1 MNEMS
6 RVNLYPPNPF
16 KPSIN
21 STASRLSETEMVS
34 CCTNRHHRKR
44 QALARLV
51 TTLGDTTQHRANQSG
66 ERTDAPPLIPD
77 GVFSSNSV
85 GDNSLSDNGIG
96 NGTSLKEDAGS
107 QASTNNLQLGKAN
120 MPPEQY
126 RQAIR
131 GDLEAQEALAQAGL
145 INQGNIGQL
154 YDDIMSCRQRHQGK
168 GLVSLRICPEAEVTK
183 YWRAVASDQAFGL
196 NQRADEE
203 ETDKVNNGADNA
215 TSNSDSTDDAAH
227 DTDDIPSIDLDVVA
241 SQLHEL
247 GVISRHD
254 ELSELLTA
262 GLPNDAF
269 RLAVNEIR
277 VPDDTYDN
285 ILGRTVG
292 CIPGMPEIVKRLTPR
307 QLSYCRFY
315 KTYHEEF
322 PELNWMLL
330 WEFGER
336 GPTGKYWLEA
346 LAGGDEELYDAY
358 LQDHSDDPADPI
370 NIIEALRS
378 AGQLDDPDATSVIE
392 RVIDTP
398 DIPPESL
405 RRLGTTLA
413 QLQDKFPLITD
424 PDSYAQLLQL
434 CLKGGDQMLG
444 DDYLGHVAFY
454 NTYAIDNLLEM
465 DPDQLHNVRRH
476 LDMLTRLDLM
486 PYDRARLT
494 NLAVLAEEKES
505 SRRLFDQLCQAEELS
520 LDDGARTS
528 LVALMRSRNKWDIST
543 LEELENYDAVVS
555 ERIGYSLI
563 DDSDYMYQAVESM
576 LDPAS
581 RPFQIDSFNWE
592 ELEQE
597 GILDDDD
604 RATIKL
610 ARVMSEGWLENDEIL
625 DAIQQSGL
633 FVPVAG
639 ESGRAEVTKLDGAL
653 ARLYDKAYRYITDDW
668 NQAMF
673 DVDSYGKG
681 IEHATVEDAQG
692 NLIKVTKLVGAPFN
706 ILSHTVFSYNM
717 KGIFRELMK
726 DPGIWNRAMGTSTI
740 STSCIGDKYLNYVT
754 GRHHD
759 EVALGFSQINPG
771 ALIGMNYR
779 DGWMEHGRGV
789 FYPSMMHGQTSMTTC
804 QRFMDDCAKWR
815 NEDGYEWKH
824 TYNEVGLLRI
834 SGDPAVH
841 HGRLQPSCI
850 IVHGSDVGDIS
861 DDHKR
866 FAGSFGVPI
875 LLIDDDKY
883 KKKEAHEQGE
893 V

>member
-1 MNEMS
+1 MS

-16 KPSIN
+16 KSSIN
-21 STASRLSETEMVS
+21 STASQPSETEMVS
-34 CCTNRHHRKR
+34 CCTNRHHRKK

-51 TTLGDTTQHRANQSG
+51 TTLGEAAQRRANQSG
-66 ERTDAPPLIPD
+66 ERTDALPPIPD
-77 GVFSSNSV
+77 GVFSSNSA
-85 GDNSLSDNGIG
+85 GDNSPSDNGTG
-96 NGTSLKEDAGS
+96 NGTSLKEVADS
-107 QASTNNLQLGKAN
+107 QASTNNLRPGRAN

-154 YDDIMSCRQRHQGK
+154 YDDVMSCHQRHQGK
-168 GLVSLRICPEAEVTK
+168 GLVSLRICPEAKVTK
-183 YWRAVASDQAFGL
+183 YWRAVASDQAFDL
-196 NQRADEE
+196 NQRADKE
-203 ETDKVNNGADNA
+203 ETDKVDNGTDNA
-215 TSNSDSTDDAAH
+215 TSDSDSTDDAV
-227 DTDDIPSIDLDVVA
+227 PSIDRDVVA

-262 GLPNDAF
+262 GLPNDTF
-269 RLAVNEIR
+269 RLAVNEMR
-277 VPDDTYDN
+277 VPDDTYDSA
-285 ILGRTVG
+285 LGLTVG
-292 CIPGMPEIVKRLTPR
+292 HIPGMPEIVERLTPR

-315 KTYHEEF
+315 KTYQPNF
-322 PELNWMLL
+322 LELNCMPLQ
-330 WEFGER
+330 EFGER

-346 LAGGDEELYDAY
+346 LAGGNEELYDAY

-370 NIIEALRS
+370 NIIETLGAT
-378 AGQLDDPDATSVIE
+378 GQLDDPDTISVVE

-405 RRLGTTLA
+405 RHLGTTLA

-424 PDSYAQLLQL
+424 PDSYTQLLQL
-434 CLKGGDQMLG
+434 CLKGGDQALG

-465 DPDQLHNVRRH
+465 DPDQLRNVRRH
-476 LDMLTRLDLM
+476 LDMLTGLDLM

-505 SRRLFDQLCQAEELS
+505 SRRLFDRLCQAEELS
-520 LDDGARTS
+520 LDDDTRES
-528 LVALMRSRNKWDIST
+528 LIALMRSRNKWDIST

-555 ERIGYSLI
+555 ERIGYGLI

-604 RATIKL
+604 RATIRL
-610 ARVMSEGWLENDEIL
+610 AKVMSEGWLENDEIL

-668 NQAMF
+668 NRAMF
-673 DVDSYGKG
+673 DVDSHGEG
-681 IEHATVEDAQG
+681 IEHTTIEDAQG
-692 NLIKVTKLVGAPFN
+692 TRIKVTKLVGAPFN

-804 QRFMDDCAKWR
+804 RRFMDDCAKWR

-861 DDHKR
+861 DSHKR
-866 FAGSFGVPI
+866 FARGFEVPI

-883 KKKEAHEQGE
+883 KKKEAHEQGKA
-893 V
+893 

>member
-1 MNEMS
+1 MNSQNKHPIAPDYITPE
-6 RVNLYPPNPF
+6 
-16 KPSIN
+16 
-21 STASRLSETEMVS
+21 STGAESVGQLAD
-34 CCTNRHHRKR
+34 RHYHKK

-51 TTLGDTTQHRANQSG
+51 ATLGGVAQRRANQGG
-66 ERTDAPPLIPD
+66 EETDVQPPVPD
-77 GVFSSNSV
+77 GVLLSGNSA
-85 GDNSLSDNGIG
+85 GDNSPSDNGTG
-96 NGTSLKEDAGS
+96 NDTSLKEAADS
-107 QASTNNLQLGKAN
+107 QASTNNLQPGKAN
-120 MPPEQY
+120 IPPEQY
-126 RQAIR
+126 RQAIK

-154 YDDIMSCRQRHQGK
+154 YDDVMSCHQRHQGK
-168 GLVSLRICPEAEVTK
+168 GLVSLRICPEAKVTK

-203 ETDKVNNGADNA
+203 ETDKANNGIDNA
-215 TSNSDSTDDAAH
+215 TSDSDSTDDTVH
-227 DTDDIPSIDLDVVA
+227 DTDDISSIDLDVVA
-241 SQLHEL
+241 VQLYEL
-247 GVISRHD
+247 GVISHYD

-269 RLAVNEIR
+269 RLAVNEMR
-277 VPDDTYDN
+277 VSDDTYDST
-285 ILGRTVG
+285 LGRTAS
-292 CIPGMPEIVKRLTPR
+292 CIPGMPEIVERLTPR

-315 KTYHEEF
+315 KTYQPNF
-322 PELNWMLL
+322 LELNCMPLQ
-330 WEFGER
+330 EFGER

-346 LAGGDEELYDAY
+346 LAGGNEELYDAY
-358 LQDHSDDPADPI
+358 LRDHQDDPADPI
-370 NIIEALRS
+370 NIIEALGS
-378 AGQLDDPDATSVIE
+378 TGQLDDPDTISVIE

-398 DIPPESL
+398 DIPSESL
-405 RRLGTTLA
+405 RHLGTTLT

-434 CLKGGDQMLG
+434 CLKGGDQALG
-444 DDYLGHVAFY
+444 DDYLRHVAFY

-465 DPDQLHNVRRH
+465 DSDQLRNVRRH
-476 LDMLTRLDLM
+476 LDMLTGLDLM

-505 SRRLFDQLCQAEELS
+505 SRRLFDRLCQAEELS
-520 LDDGARTS
+520 LGDDTRES
-528 LVALMRSRNKWDIST
+528 LIALMRSRNKWDIST

-555 ERIGYSLI
+555 ERIGYGLI

-610 ARVMSEGWLENDEIL
+610 AKVMSEGWLENDEIL

-653 ARLYDKAYRYITDDW
+653 ARLYDKAYRYVTDDW

-673 DVDSYGKG
+673 DVDSYGEG
-681 IEHATVEDAQG
+681 IEHTTVEDAQG

-754 GRHHD
+754 GRHHG

-861 DDHKR
+861 DSHKR
-866 FAGSFGVPI
+866 FARGFEVPI

>member
-1 MNEMS
+1 MNSQNKHPIAPDYITPEPAGAES
-6 RVNLYPPNPF
+6 VGQL
-16 KPSIN
+16 
-21 STASRLSETEMVS
+21 AD
-34 CCTNRHHRKR
+34 RHHRKK

-51 TTLGDTTQHRANQSG
+51 TTLGGAAQRRANQSG
-66 ERTDAPPLIPD
+66 ERIDAQPPVPD
-77 GVFSSNSV
+77 GVLLGGNSA
-85 GDNSLSDNGIG
+85 GDNSPSDSGTG
-96 NGTSLKEDAGS
+96 NGTSLKEVADS

-126 RQAIR
+126 RQAIK

-154 YDDIMSCRQRHQGK
+154 YDDVMSCHQRHQGK
-168 GLVSLRICPEAEVTK
+168 GLVSLRICPEAKVTK
-183 YWRAVASDQAFGL
+183 YWRAVASDQAFDL
-196 NQRADEE
+196 NQRADKE
-203 ETDKVNNGADNA
+203 ETDKVDNGTDNA
-215 TSNSDSTDDAAH
+215 TSDSDSTDDAV
-227 DTDDIPSIDLDVVA
+227 PSIDLDVVA

-247 GVISRHD
+247 GVISRRD

-262 GLPNDAF
+262 GLPNDTF
-269 RLAVNEIR
+269 RLAVNEMR
-277 VPDDTYDN
+277 VPDDTYDSA
-285 ILGRTVG
+285 LGLTVG
-292 CIPGMPEIVKRLTPR
+292 NIPGMPEIVERLTPR

-378 AGQLDDPDATSVIE
+378 AGQLDDPDAISVIE

-405 RRLGTTLA
+405 RRLGATLT

-434 CLKGGDQMLG
+434 YLKGGDQALG

-465 DPDQLHNVRRH
+465 NPDQLRIVRRH
-476 LDMLTRLDLM
+476 LDMLTGLDLM

-494 NLAVLAEEKES
+494 NLAVLTEGKES

-520 LDDGARTS
+520 LGDDTRES
-528 LVALMRSRNKWDIST
+528 LIALMRSRNKWDIST

-555 ERIGYSLI
+555 ERIGYGLI

-604 RATIKL
+604 RATIRL
-610 ARVMSEGWLENDEIL
+610 AKVMSEGWLENDEIL

-653 ARLYDKAYRYITDDW
+653 ARLYDKAYRYVTDDW
-668 NQAMF
+668 NRAMF
-673 DVDSYGKG
+673 DVDSHGEG
-681 IEHATVEDAQG
+681 IEHTTVEDAQG
-692 NLIKVTKLVGAPFN
+692 NPIEVTKLVGAPFN

-861 DDHKR
+861 DSHKR
-866 FAGSFGVPI
+866 FARGFEVPI

-883 KKKEAHEQGE
+883 KKKEVHEQGE

>member
-1 MNEMS
+1 MNNRNKHPIAPDYITPE
-6 RVNLYPPNPF
+6 
-16 KPSIN
+16 
-21 STASRLSETEMVS
+21 STGAESVGQLAD
-34 CCTNRHHRKR
+34 RHYCKK

-51 TTLGDTTQHRANQSG
+51 TTLGEAAQHRANQSG
-66 ERTDAPPLIPD
+66 ERTDVQPPTSDD
-77 GVFSSNSV
+77 GSLSGNDA
-85 GDNSLSDNGIG
+85 GDNLPSDNGTG
-96 NGTSLKEDAGS
+96 NGISLKEVVDS
-107 QASTNNLQLGKAN
+107 QALTNNLRPGRAN
-120 MPPEQY
+120 MSPEQY

-154 YDDIMSCRQRHQGK
+154 YDDVMSCYQQHQGK

-196 NQRADEE
+196 SQRADEKE
-203 ETDKVNNGADNA
+203 VDKATDDVDNA
-215 TSNSDSTDDAAH
+215 TGDPGSVDNTAH
-227 DTDDIPSIDLDVVA
+227 DTDDIPSIDLNVVA
-241 SQLHEL
+241 GQLHEL
-247 GVISRHD
+247 GVTSHHD
-254 ELSELLTA
+254 ELSKLLTA
-262 GLPNDAF
+262 GLPNDTF
-269 RLAVNEIR
+269 RLAASQMHVSESYRSILSSIVVN
-277 VPDDTYDN
+277 
-285 ILGRTVG
+285 
-292 CIPGMPEIVKRLTPR
+292 IPGMPEIVERLTPR

-315 KTYHEEF
+315 KTYQPNF
-322 PELNWMLL
+322 LELNCMPLQ
-330 WEFGER
+330 EFGER

-346 LAGGDEELYDAY
+346 LAGGNEELYDAY

-370 NIIEALRS
+370 NIIETLGAT
-378 AGQLDDPDATSVIE
+378 GQLDDPDTISVVE

-405 RRLGTTLA
+405 RHLGTTLA

-434 CLKGGDQMLG
+434 CLKGGDQALG

-465 DPDQLHNVRRH
+465 DPDQLRNVRRH
-476 LDMLTRLDLM
+476 LDMLTGLDLM

-505 SRRLFDQLCQAEELS
+505 SRRLFDRLCQAEELS
-520 LDDGARTS
+520 LDDDTRES
-528 LVALMRSRNKWDIST
+528 LIALMRSRNKWDIST

-555 ERIGYSLI
+555 ERIGYGLI

-604 RATIKL
+604 RATIRL
-610 ARVMSEGWLENDEIL
+610 AKVMSEGWLENDEIL

-653 ARLYDKAYRYITDDW
+653 ARLYDKAYRYVTDDW
-668 NQAMF
+668 NRAMF
-673 DVDSYGKG
+673 DIDSHGEG
-681 IEHATVEDAQG
+681 IEHTTVEDAQG
-692 NLIKVTKLVGAPFN
+692 NPIKATKLVGAPFN

-726 DPGIWNRAMGTSTI
+726 DPSVWNRAMGTSTI

-861 DDHKR
+861 DSHKR
-866 FAGSFGVPI
+866 FARGFEVPI

>member
-1 MNEMS
+1 MS
-6 RVNLYPPNPF
+6 VVNLRPVET
-16 KPSIN
+16 IN
-21 STASRLSETEMVS
+21 TVRSVDRRSGE
-34 CCTNRHHRKR
+34 HRRKK

-51 TTLGDTTQHRANQSG
+51 TILDGAAQRRANQSG
-66 ERTDAPPLIPD
+66 ERTGAPPLIPD
-77 GVFSSNSV
+77 GVFSSNST
-85 GDNSLSDNGIG
+85 GDNSPSDDGTG
-96 NGTSLKEDAGS
+96 NGTSLKEVADS
-107 QASTNNLQLGKAN
+107 QASTNNLQPGKAN

-126 RQAIR
+126 QQAIK
-131 GDLEAQEALAQAGL
+131 GDLETQEALAQAGL

-154 YDDIMSCRQRHQGK
+154 YDDVMSCHQQHQGK
-168 GLVSLRICPEAEVTK
+168 GLVSLRICPEAKVTK

-203 ETDKVNNGADNA
+203 ETDKVNNGTDNA
-215 TSNSDSTDDAAH
+215 TSDSDSTDDTAH

-241 SQLHEL
+241 VQLYEL
-247 GVISRHD
+247 GVISHYD

-269 RLAVNEIR
+269 RLAVNEMR
-277 VPDDTYDN
+277 VSDDTYDST
-285 ILGRTVG
+285 LGRTAS
-292 CIPGMPEIVKRLTPR
+292 CIPGMPEIVERLTPR

-322 PELNWMLL
+322 PEINWMRFC
-330 WEFGER
+330 EFGER
-336 GPTGKYWLEA
+336 GPTGKYWFRA
-346 LAGGDEELYDAY
+346 LAGDEELYDAY
-358 LQDHSDDPADPI
+358 LRDHSDDPADPI
-370 NIIEALRS
+370 NIIEALWLT
-378 AGQLDDPDATSVIE
+378 GQLDDPDAISVVE

-434 CLKGGDQMLG
+434 CLKGGDQVLG
-444 DDYLGHVAFY
+444 DDYLGYVAFY

-465 DPDQLHNVRRH
+465 NPDQLRIVRRH
-476 LDMLTRLDLM
+476 LDMLTGLNLM

-494 NLAVLAEEKES
+494 NLAVLTEGKES
-505 SRRLFDQLCQAEELS
+505 GRRLFDQLCQAEELS
-520 LDDGARTS
+520 LDDDIRTS

-555 ERIGYSLI
+555 ERIGYGLI

-581 RPFQIDSFNWE
+581 RPFQVDSFNWE

-610 ARVMSEGWLENDEIL
+610 AKVMSEGWLENDEIL

-673 DVDSYGKG
+673 DVDSYGEG
-681 IEHATVEDAQG
+681 IEHTTTEDAQG

-706 ILSHTVFSYNM
+706 ILSHTIFSYNM

-726 DPGIWNRAMGTSTI
+726 DPSVWNRAMGTSTI

-861 DDHKR
+861 DSHKR
-866 FAGSFGVPI
+866 FARGFKVPI

-893 V
+893 A

>member
-1 MNEMS
+1 MNNRNKHPIAPDYVTPE
-6 RVNLYPPNPF
+6 
-16 KPSIN
+16 
-21 STASRLSETEMVS
+21 STGAESVGQLAD
-34 CCTNRHHRKR
+34 RHYHKK
-44 QALARLV
+44 QALAHLV
-51 TTLGDTTQHRANQSG
+51 TTLGEAAQHRANQSG
-66 ERTDAPPLIPD
+66 ERTDVQPPTSDD
-77 GVFSSNSV
+77 GSLSGNDA
-85 GDNSLSDNGIG
+85 GDNLPSDNGTG
-96 NGTSLKEDAGS
+96 NGISLKEVVDS
-107 QASTNNLQLGKAN
+107 QALTNNLRPGRAN
-120 MPPEQY
+120 MSPEQY

-154 YDDIMSCRQRHQGK
+154 YDDVMSYCQRHQGK
-168 GLVSLRICPEAEVTK
+168 GLVSLRICPEAKVTK
-183 YWRAVASDQAFGL
+183 YWRAVASDQVFDL
-196 NQRADEE
+196 DQRADEE

-269 RLAVNEIR
+269 RLAVNEMR
-277 VPDDTYDN
+277 VSDDTYDST
-285 ILGRTVG
+285 LGRTAS
-292 CIPGMPEIVKRLTPR
+292 CIPGMPEIVERLTPR

-322 PELNWMLL
+322 PEINWMRFC
-330 WEFGER
+330 EFGER
-336 GPTGKYWLEA
+336 GPTGKYWFRA
-346 LAGGDEELYDAY
+346 LAGDEELYDAY
-358 LQDHSDDPADPI
+358 LRDHSDDPADPI
-370 NIIEALRS
+370 NIIEALWLT
-378 AGQLDDPDATSVIE
+378 GQLDDPNAISVIE

-398 DIPPESL
+398 DIPLERL
-405 RRLGTTLA
+405 RHLGATLT

-434 CLKGGDQMLG
+434 CLKGGDQALG

-465 DPDQLHNVRRH
+465 DSDQLRNVRRH
-476 LDMLTRLDLM
+476 LDMLTGLDLM

-494 NLAVLAEEKES
+494 NLAVLTDGKES
-505 SRRLFDQLCQAEELS
+505 SRRLFDQLCQTEELS
-520 LDDGARTS
+520 LDDDTRAS

-555 ERIGYSLI
+555 ERIGYGLI

-592 ELEQE
+592 ELERE

-604 RATIKL
+604 RATIRL
-610 ARVMSEGWLENDEIL
+610 AKVMSEGWLENDEIL

-673 DVDSYGKG
+673 DVDSHGEG
-681 IEHATVEDAQG
+681 IEHTTVEDAQG

-706 ILSHTVFSYNM
+706 ILSHTIFSYNM

-861 DDHKR
+861 DSHKR
-866 FAGSFGVPI
+866 FARGFEVPI

-883 KKKEAHEQGE
+883 KKKEVHEQGE

>member
-1 MNEMS
+1 MNNRNKHPIAPDYITPE
-6 RVNLYPPNPF
+6 
-16 KPSIN
+16 
-21 STASRLSETEMVS
+21 STVAESVGQLAD
-34 CCTNRHHRKR
+34 RHYCKK

-51 TTLGDTTQHRANQSG
+51 TTLGEAAQHRANQSG
-66 ERTDAPPLIPD
+66 ERTDVQPPTSDD
-77 GVFSSNSV
+77 GSLSGNDA
-85 GDNSLSDNGIG
+85 GDNLPSDNGTG
-96 NGTSLKEDAGS
+96 NGISLKEVVDS
-107 QASTNNLQLGKAN
+107 QALTNNLRPGRAN
-120 MPPEQY
+120 MSPEQY

-154 YDDIMSCRQRHQGK
+154 YDDVMSCYQQHQGK

-196 NQRADEE
+196 SQRADEKE
-203 ETDKVNNGADNA
+203 VDKATDDVDNA
-215 TSNSDSTDDAAH
+215 TGDPGSVDNTAH
-227 DTDDIPSIDLDVVA
+227 DTDDIPSIDLNVVA
-241 SQLHEL
+241 GQLHEL
-247 GVISRHD
+247 GVTSHHD
-254 ELSELLTA
+254 ELSKLLTA
-262 GLPNDAF
+262 GLPNDTF
-269 RLAVNEIR
+269 RLAASQMHVSESYRSILSSIVVN
-277 VPDDTYDN
+277 
-285 ILGRTVG
+285 
-292 CIPGMPEIVKRLTPR
+292 IPGMPEIVERLTPR

-315 KTYHEEF
+315 KTYQPNF
-322 PELNWMLL
+322 LELNCMPLQ
-330 WEFGER
+330 EFGER

-358 LQDHSDDPADPI
+358 LRDHSDDPADPI

-378 AGQLDDPDATSVIE
+378 AGQLDDPDAISVIE

-434 CLKGGDQMLG
+434 CLKGGDQALG

-465 DPDQLHNVRRH
+465 DPDQLRSVRRH
-476 LDMLTRLDLM
+476 LDMLTGFDLM

-505 SRRLFDQLCQAEELS
+505 SRRLFDQLCQVEELS
-520 LDDGARTS
+520 LDDDTRES
-528 LVALMRSRNKWDIST
+528 LIALMRSRNKWDIST

-555 ERIGYSLI
+555 ERIGYGLI

-604 RATIKL
+604 RATIRL
-610 ARVMSEGWLENDEIL
+610 AKVMSEGWLENDEIL

-668 NQAMF
+668 NRAMF
-673 DVDSYGKG
+673 DVDGHGEG
-681 IEHATVEDAQG
+681 IEHTTVEDAQG
-692 NLIKVTKLVGAPFN
+692 ARIKVTKLVGAPFN

-726 DPGIWNRAMGTSTI
+726 DPDIWNRAMGTSTI

-804 QRFMDDCAKWR
+804 RRFMDDCAKWR

-850 IVHGSDVGDIS
+850 IVHGSDVRDIS
-861 DDHKR
+861 DSHKR
-866 FAGSFGVPI
+866 FARGFKVPI

-883 KKKEAHEQGE
+883 KKKEAHEQGKA
-893 V
+893 

>member
-1 MNEMS
+1 MNSQNKHPIAPDYITPE
-6 RVNLYPPNPF
+6 
-16 KPSIN
+16 
-21 STASRLSETEMVS
+21 STGAESVGQLAD
-34 CCTNRHHRKR
+34 RHYHKK

-51 TTLGDTTQHRANQSG
+51 TTLGEAAQHRANQSG
-66 ERTDAPPLIPD
+66 ERIDVQPLIPD
-77 GVFSSNSV
+77 GVFSSNST
-85 GDNSLSDNGIG
+85 GDNSPSDDGTG
-96 NGTSLKEDAGS
+96 NGTSLKEVADS
-107 QASTNNLQLGKAN
+107 QASTNNLQPGKAN

-126 RQAIR
+126 RQAIK

-154 YDDIMSCRQRHQGK
+154 YDDVMSCYQRHQGK

-183 YWRAVASDQAFGL
+183 YWRVVASDQAFGL

-203 ETDKVNNGADNA
+203 ETDKVNNGTDNA
-215 TSNSDSTDDAAH
+215 TSDSDSTDDTAH

-241 SQLHEL
+241 VQLYEL
-247 GVISRHD
+247 GVISHYD

-269 RLAVNEIR
+269 RLAVNEMR
-277 VPDDTYDN
+277 VSDDTYDST
-285 ILGRTVG
+285 LGRTAS
-292 CIPGMPEIVKRLTPR
+292 CIPGMPEIVERLTPR

-322 PELNWMLL
+322 PEINWMRFC
-330 WEFGER
+330 EFGER
-336 GPTGKYWLEA
+336 GPTGKYWFRA
-346 LAGGDEELYDAY
+346 LAGDEELYDAY
-358 LQDHSDDPADPI
+358 LRDHSDDPADPI
-370 NIIEALRS
+370 NIIEALWLT
-378 AGQLDDPDATSVIE
+378 GQLDDPDAISVVE

-434 CLKGGDQMLG
+434 CLKGGDQVLG
-444 DDYLGHVAFY
+444 DDYLRHVAFY

-465 DPDQLHNVRRH
+465 DPDQLRNVRRH
-476 LDMLTRLDLM
+476 LDMLTGLDLM

-494 NLAVLAEEKES
+494 NLVVLAEEKES
-505 SRRLFDQLCQAEELS
+505 SRRLFDQLCQVEELS
-520 LDDGARTS
+520 LDDDTRTS
-528 LVALMRSRNKWDIST
+528 LVALMRSRNKWNIST

-555 ERIGYSLI
+555 ERIGYGLI

-581 RPFQIDSFNWE
+581 RPFQVDSFNWE

-610 ARVMSEGWLENDEIL
+610 AKVMSEGWLENDEIL

-673 DVDSYGKG
+673 DVDSYGEG
-681 IEHATVEDAQG
+681 IEHTTVEDAQG

-754 GRHHD
+754 DRHHG

-861 DDHKR
+861 DSHKR
-866 FAGSFGVPI
+866 FARGFEVPI

-883 KKKEAHEQGE
+883 KKKEAHEQGKA
-893 V
+893 

>member
-1 MNEMS
+1 MDSQNKHPIAPDYITPE
-6 RVNLYPPNPF
+6 
-16 KPSIN
+16 
-21 STASRLSETEMVS
+21 STGAESVGQLID
-34 CCTNRHHRKR
+34 RHHRKK

-51 TTLGDTTQHRANQSG
+51 TTLGEAARHRANQSG
-66 ERTDAPPLIPD
+66 ERTDAPPPAPD
-77 GVFSSNSV
+77 GVFSSNST
-85 GDNSLSDNGIG
+85 GDNSPSDNGIG
-96 NGTSLKEDAGS
+96 NGISLEEVADS
-107 QASTNNLQLGKAN
+107 QASTNNLQPGKAN

-126 RQAIR
+126 RQAIK
-131 GDLEAQEALAQAGL
+131 GDLKVQEALAQAGL

-154 YDDIMSCRQRHQGK
+154 YDDVMSCYQRRQGK
-168 GLVSLRICPEAEVTK
+168 GLVSLRICPEAKVTK

-203 ETDKVNNGADNA
+203 ETDKVNNGTDNA
-215 TSNSDSTDDAAH
+215 TSDSDSTDDTIH
-227 DTDDIPSIDLDVVA
+227 DTDDVPSIDLDAVA

-262 GLPNDAF
+262 GLPNDTF
-269 RLAVNEIR
+269 RLAVNEMR
-277 VPDDTYDN
+277 VPDDTYDSA
-285 ILGRTVG
+285 LGRTVY

-330 WEFGER
+330 WEFSER

-358 LQDHSDDPADPI
+358 LRDHSDDPADPI

-378 AGQLDDPDATSVIE
+378 TGQLDDPDTISVVE
-392 RVIDTP
+392 RVIDAP

-405 RRLGTTLA
+405 RHLGTTLA
-413 QLQDKFPLITD
+413 QLRDKFPLITD

-434 CLKGGDQMLG
+434 CLKGGDQALG

-465 DPDQLHNVRRH
+465 DSDQLRIVRRH
-476 LDMLTRLDLM
+476 LDMLTGLDLM

-494 NLAVLAEEKES
+494 NLAVLTEGKES

-520 LDDGARTS
+520 LDDDTRAS

-555 ERIGYSLI
+555 ERIGYGLI

-673 DVDSYGKG
+673 DVDSHGEG
-681 IEHATVEDAQG
+681 IEHTITEDAQG
-692 NLIKVTKLVGAPFN
+692 NPIKVTKLVGAPFN
-706 ILSHTVFSYNM
+706 ILSHTIFSYNM

-726 DPGIWNRAMGTSTI
+726 DPSVWNRAMGTSTI

-754 GRHHD
+754 GRHHG

-861 DDHKR
+861 DSHKR
-866 FAGSFGVPI
+866 FARGFEVPI

-883 KKKEAHEQGE
+883 KKKEVHEQGE

>member
-1 MNEMS
+1 MS

-16 KPSIN
+16 KSSIN
-21 STASRLSETEMVS
+21 STASQPSETEMVS
-34 CCTNRHHRKR
+34 CCTNRHHRKK

-51 TTLGDTTQHRANQSG
+51 TILDGAAQRRANQSG
-66 ERTDAPPLIPD
+66 EKTDVQPPVPD
-77 GVFSSNSV
+77 GVLLSGNSA
-85 GDNSLSDNGIG
+85 GDDSPSDNGIG
-96 NGTSLKEDAGS
+96 NGISLEEVADS
-107 QASTNNLQLGKAN
+107 QASTNNLQPGEAN

-126 RQAIR
+126 QQAIK
-131 GDLEAQEALAQAGL
+131 GDLEVQEALAQAGL

-154 YDDIMSCRQRHQGK
+154 HDDVMSCYQRHQGK
-168 GLVSLRICPEAEVTK
+168 GSVSLRICPEAEVTK

-196 NQRADEE
+196 DQRADEE
-203 ETDKVNNGADNA
+203 EADKVNNGADNA
-215 TSNSDSTDDAAH
+215 TGDYDSVDNTAH
-227 DTDDIPSIDLDVVA
+227 DTDDISSINLDVVA

-269 RLAVNEIR
+269 RLAVNEMR
-277 VPDDTYDN
+277 VPDDTYDSA
-285 ILGRTVG
+285 LGRTVY
-292 CIPGMPEIVKRLTPR
+292 CIPGMPEIVERLTPR

-315 KTYHEEF
+315 KTYREEF

-358 LQDHSDDPADPI
+358 LRDHSDDPADPI

-378 AGQLDDPDATSVIE
+378 AGQLDDPDTISVVE

-405 RRLGTTLA
+405 RRLGATLT
-413 QLQDKFPLITD
+413 QLRDKFPLITD

-434 CLKGGDQMLG
+434 CLKGGDQALG

-465 DPDQLHNVRRH
+465 DLDQLCNVRRH
-476 LDMLTRLDLM
+476 LDMLTGLDLM

-494 NLAVLAEEKES
+494 NLAVLTDGKES

-520 LDDGARTS
+520 LDDDTRAS
-528 LVALMRSRNKWDIST
+528 LVALMRSRNKWNIST

-555 ERIGYSLI
+555 ERIGYGLI

-597 GILDDDD
+597 DILDDDD
-604 RATIKL
+604 RATIRL
-610 ARVMSEGWLENDEIL
+610 AKVMSEGWLENDEIL

-673 DVDSYGKG
+673 DVNSYGEG
-681 IEHATVEDAQG
+681 IEHTAVEDAQG
-692 NLIKVTKLVGAPFN
+692 NPIKVTKLVGAPFN
-706 ILSHTVFSYNM
+706 ILSHTIFSYNM
-717 KGIFRELMK
+717 KGIFQELMK
-726 DPGIWNRAMGTSTI
+726 DPSVWNRAMGTSTI

-754 GRHHD
+754 GRHHG

-861 DDHKR
+861 DSHKR
-866 FAGSFGVPI
+866 FARGFEVPI

-883 KKKEAHEQGE
+883 KKKEAHERGE

>member
-1 MNEMS
+1 MNSQNKRLIAPDYITPES
-6 RVNLYPPNPF
+6 TSVE
-16 KPSIN
+16 SISQLAN
-21 STASRLSETEMVS
+21 Q
-34 CCTNRHHRKR
+34 HHQKK
-44 QALARLV
+44 QALVRLV
-51 TTLGDTTQHRANQSG
+51 TTLGGAAQ
-66 ERTDAPPLIPD
+66 P
-77 GVFSSNSV
+77 
-85 GDNSLSDNGIG
+85 
-96 NGTSLKEDAGS
+96 
-107 QASTNNLQLGKAN
+107 GKAN

-126 RQAIR
+126 WQAIK

-154 YDDIMSCRQRHQGK
+154 YDDVMSCCRRHQGK
-168 GLVSLRICPEAEVTK
+168 GLVSLRICPEAKVTK
-183 YWRAVASDQAFGL
+183 YWRAVASDQVFDL
-196 NQRADEE
+196 DQRADEE

-215 TSNSDSTDDAAH
+215 TSNSDSTDGAAH
-227 DTDDIPSIDLDVVA
+227 DTDGIPSIDLDVVA

-262 GLPNDAF
+262 GLPNDTF
-269 RLAVNEIR
+269 RLTVNEIR
-277 VPDDTYDN
+277 VPDDTYDDT
-285 ILGRTVG
+285 LGRTVG
-292 CIPGMPEIVKRLTPR
+292 CIPGMPEIVERLTPR

-322 PELNWMLL
+322 PELNWMRL

-346 LAGGDEELYDAY
+346 LAGGDEGLYDAY
-358 LQDHSDDPADPI
+358 LRDHSDNPADPI
-370 NIIEALRS
+370 NIIEALRL
-378 AGQLDDPDATSVIE
+378 AGQLDDPDAISVIE

-405 RRLGTTLA
+405 RRLGVTLA

-434 CLKGGDQMLG
+434 CLKGGDQALG

-465 DPDQLHNVRRH
+465 DPAQLHNVRRH
-476 LDMLTRLDLM
+476 LDMLTGLDLM

-494 NLAVLAEEKES
+494 NLAVLTEGKES
-505 SRRLFDQLCQAEELS
+505 GRRLFDQLCQAEELS
-520 LDDGARTS
+520 LDDDTRAS

-555 ERIGYSLI
+555 ERIGYGLI
-563 DDSDYMYQAVESM
+563 DDGDYMYQAVESM

-581 RPFQIDSFNWE
+581 RPFRIDSFNWE

-610 ARVMSEGWLENDEIL
+610 AKVMSEGWLENDEIL

-668 NQAMF
+668 DRAMF
-673 DVDSYGKG
+673 DVASYGEG
-681 IEHATVEDAQG
+681 IEHTAALDAQG

-706 ILSHTVFSYNM
+706 ILSHTIFSYNM

-726 DPGIWNRAMGTSTI
+726 DPSVWNRAMGTSTI

-754 GRHHD
+754 GRHHG
-759 EVALGFSQINPG
+759 EVALGFNQINPG

-789 FYPSMMHGQTSMTTC
+789 FYPSMMHGRTSMTTC

-815 NEDGYEWKH
+815 NEDGHKWKH
-824 TYNEVGLLRI
+824 VYNEVGLLRI

-850 IVHGSDVGDIS
+850 IAHGSDVGDIS
-861 DDHKR
+861 DNHKR

-893 V
+893 I

>member
-1 MNEMS
+1 MS
-6 RVNLYPPNPF
+6 VVNPRPVET
-16 KPSIN
+16 IN
-21 STASRLSETEMVS
+21 TVRSVDRRSGER
-34 CCTNRHHRKR
+34 HRKK

-51 TTLGDTTQHRANQSG
+51 TILDGAAQRRANQSG
-66 ERTDAPPLIPD
+66 ERTDVQPPVPD
-77 GVFSSNSV
+77 GVLLSGNSA
-85 GDNSLSDNGIG
+85 GDDSLSDSGTG
-96 NGTSLKEDAGS
+96 NGTSLKGNADS
-107 QASTNNLQLGKAN
+107 QALTNNLRPGRAN
-120 MPPEQY
+120 MSPEQY

-154 YDDIMSCRQRHQGK
+154 YDDVMSCYQQHQGK

-196 NQRADEE
+196 SQRADEKE
-203 ETDKVNNGADNA
+203 VDKATDDVDNA
-215 TSNSDSTDDAAH
+215 TGDPGSVDNTAH
-227 DTDDIPSIDLDVVA
+227 DTDDIPSIDLNVVA
-241 SQLHEL
+241 GQLHEL
-247 GVISRHD
+247 GVTSHHD
-254 ELSELLTA
+254 ELSKLLTA
-262 GLPNDAF
+262 GLPNDTF
-269 RLAVNEIR
+269 RLAASQMHVSESYRSILSSIVVN
-277 VPDDTYDN
+277 
-285 ILGRTVG
+285 
-292 CIPGMPEIVKRLTPR
+292 IPGMPEIVERLTPR

-315 KTYHEEF
+315 KTYQPNF
-322 PELNWMLL
+322 LELNCMPLQ
-330 WEFGER
+330 EFGER

-346 LAGGDEELYDAY
+346 LAGGNEELYDAY

-370 NIIEALRS
+370 NIIETLGAT
-378 AGQLDDPDATSVIE
+378 GQLDDPDTISVVE

-405 RRLGTTLA
+405 RHLGTTLA

-434 CLKGGDQMLG
+434 CLKGGDQALG

-465 DPDQLHNVRRH
+465 DPDQLRNVRRH
-476 LDMLTRLDLM
+476 LDMLTGLDLM

-505 SRRLFDQLCQAEELS
+505 SRRLFDRLCQAEELS
-520 LDDGARTS
+520 LDDDTRES
-528 LVALMRSRNKWDIST
+528 LIALMRSRNKWDIST

-555 ERIGYSLI
+555 ERIGYGLI

-604 RATIKL
+604 RATIRL
-610 ARVMSEGWLENDEIL
+610 AKVMSEGWLENDEIL

-633 FVPVAG
+633 FVPIAG

-668 NQAMF
+668 NRAMF
-673 DVDSYGKG
+673 DVDSHGEG
-681 IEHATVEDAQG
+681 IEHTTIEDAQG
-692 NLIKVTKLVGAPFN
+692 TRIKVTKLVGAPFN

-804 QRFMDDCAKWR
+804 RRFMDDCAKWR

-861 DDHKR
+861 DSHKR
-866 FAGSFGVPI
+866 FARGFEVPI

-883 KKKEAHEQGE
+883 KKKEAHEQGKA
-893 V
+893 

>member
-1 MNEMS
+1 MNNRNKHPIAPDYITPE
-6 RVNLYPPNPF
+6 
-16 KPSIN
+16 
-21 STASRLSETEMVS
+21 STGAESVGQLAD
-34 CCTNRHHRKR
+34 RHHRKK

-51 TTLGDTTQHRANQSG
+51 ATLGEATQHRANQGG
-66 ERTDAPPLIPD
+66 ESAGAQSLAPD
-77 GVFSSNSV
+77 GVLLSGNGA
-85 GDNSLSDNGIG
+85 GDNPPGDSGTG
-96 NGTSLKEDAGS
+96 NGTSLKEVADS
-107 QASTNNLQLGKAN
+107 QALTNNLQPVRAN

-126 RQAIR
+126 RQAIK
-131 GDLEAQEALAQAGL
+131 GDLEAQEALAQVGL

-154 YDDIMSCRQRHQGK
+154 YDDVMSCYQRHQGK

-203 ETDKVNNGADNA
+203 DADKVNNGVNGA
-215 TSNSDSTDDAAH
+215 TGDSDSVDNTVH

-241 SQLHEL
+241 GQLHEL
-247 GVISRHD
+247 GVTSHHD
-254 ELSELLTA
+254 ELSKLLTA
-262 GLPNDAF
+262 GLPNDTF
-269 RLAVNEIR
+269 RLAASQMHVSESYRSILSSIVVN
-277 VPDDTYDN
+277 
-285 ILGRTVG
+285 
-292 CIPGMPEIVKRLTPR
+292 IPGMPEIVERLTPR

-315 KTYHEEF
+315 KTYQPNF
-322 PELNWMLL
+322 LELNCMPLQ
-330 WEFGER
+330 EFGER

-346 LAGGDEELYDAY
+346 LAGGNEELYDAY

-370 NIIEALRS
+370 NIIETLGAT
-378 AGQLDDPDATSVIE
+378 GQLDDPDTISVVE

-405 RRLGTTLA
+405 RHLGTTLA

-434 CLKGGDQMLG
+434 CLKGGDQALG

-465 DPDQLHNVRRH
+465 DPDQLRNVRRH
-476 LDMLTRLDLM
+476 LDMLTGLDLM

-505 SRRLFDQLCQAEELS
+505 SRRLFDRLCQAEELS
-520 LDDGARTS
+520 LDDDTRES
-528 LVALMRSRNKWDIST
+528 LIALMRSRNKWDIST

-555 ERIGYSLI
+555 ERIGYGLI

-604 RATIKL
+604 RATIRLVK
-610 ARVMSEGWLENDEIL
+610 VMSEGWLENDEIL

-668 NQAMF
+668 NRAMF
-673 DVDSYGKG
+673 DVDSHGEG
-681 IEHATVEDAQG
+681 IEHTTIEDAQG
-692 NLIKVTKLVGAPFN
+692 TRIKVTKLVGAPFN

-759 EVALGFSQINPG
+759 EVALGFNQINPG

-861 DDHKR
+861 DSHKR
-866 FAGSFGVPI
+866 FARGFEVPI

>member
-1 MNEMS
+1 MNNRNKHPIAPDYITPE
-6 RVNLYPPNPF
+6 
-16 KPSIN
+16 
-21 STASRLSETEMVS
+21 STGAESVGQLAD
-34 CCTNRHHRKR
+34 RHYCKK

-51 TTLGDTTQHRANQSG
+51 TTLGEAAQHRANQGG
-66 ERTDAPPLIPD
+66 ESAGAQSLAPD
-77 GVFSSNSV
+77 GVLLSGNGA
-85 GDNSLSDNGIG
+85 GDNPPGDSGTG
-96 NGTSLKEDAGS
+96 NGTSLKEVADS
-107 QASTNNLQLGKAN
+107 QALTNNLQPVRAN

-154 YDDIMSCRQRHQGK
+154 YDDVMSCYQRHQGK
-168 GLVSLRICPEAEVTK
+168 GLVSLRICPEAKVTK

-203 ETDKVNNGADNA
+203 ETDKVNNGTDNA
-215 TSNSDSTDDAAH
+215 TGGSGSVDNTARN
-227 DTDDIPSIDLDVVA
+227 TDDIPFIDLDVVA
-241 SQLHEL
+241 GQLHEL
-247 GVISRHD
+247 GVTSHRD
-254 ELSELLTA
+254 ELSKLLTA

-269 RLAVNEIR
+269 RLAASQMHVSESYRSILSSIVVN
-277 VPDDTYDN
+277 
-285 ILGRTVG
+285 
-292 CIPGMPEIVKRLTPR
+292 IPGIPEIVERLTPR

-315 KTYHEEF
+315 KTYQPNF
-322 PELNWMLL
+322 LELNCMPLQ
-330 WEFGER
+330 EFGER

-358 LQDHSDDPADPI
+358 LRDHSDDPADPI

-378 AGQLDDPDATSVIE
+378 AGQLDDPNAISVVE
-392 RVIDTP
+392 RVIDIP

-405 RRLGTTLA
+405 RHLGTTLA

-434 CLKGGDQMLG
+434 CLKGGDQALG
-444 DDYLGHVAFY
+444 DDYLRHVAFY

-465 DPDQLHNVRRH
+465 DPDQLRIVRRH
-476 LDMLTRLDLM
+476 LDMLTGLDLM

-494 NLAVLAEEKES
+494 NLAVLTDGKES
-505 SRRLFDQLCQAEELS
+505 SRRLFDRLCQAEELS
-520 LDDGARTS
+520 LDDDTRES
-528 LVALMRSRNKWDIST
+528 LIALMRSRNKWDIST

-555 ERIGYSLI
+555 ERIGYGLI

-604 RATIKL
+604 RATIRL
-610 ARVMSEGWLENDEIL
+610 AKVMSEGWLENDEIL

-668 NQAMF
+668 NRAMF
-673 DVDSYGKG
+673 DVDSHGEG
-681 IEHATVEDAQG
+681 IEHTTVEDAQG

-706 ILSHTVFSYNM
+706 ILSHTIFSYNM

-726 DPGIWNRAMGTSTI
+726 DPSVWNRAMGTSTI

-850 IVHGSDVGDIS
+850 IVHGSDVRDIS
-861 DDHKR
+861 DSHKR
-866 FAGSFGVPI
+866 FARGFKVPI

-883 KKKEAHEQGE
+883 KKKEAHEQGKA
-893 V
+893 

>member
-1 MNEMS
+1 
-6 RVNLYPPNPF
+6 
-16 KPSIN
+16 
-21 STASRLSETEMVS
+21 
-34 CCTNRHHRKR
+34 
-44 QALARLV
+44 
-51 TTLGDTTQHRANQSG
+51 
-66 ERTDAPPLIPD
+66 
-77 GVFSSNSV
+77 
-85 GDNSLSDNGIG
+85 
-96 NGTSLKEDAGS
+96 
-107 QASTNNLQLGKAN
+107 
-120 MPPEQY
+120 
-126 RQAIR
+126 
-131 GDLEAQEALAQAGL
+131 
-145 INQGNIGQL
+145 
-154 YDDIMSCRQRHQGK
+154 
-168 GLVSLRICPEAEVTK
+168 
-183 YWRAVASDQAFGL
+183 
-196 NQRADEE
+196 
-203 ETDKVNNGADNA
+203 
-215 TSNSDSTDDAAH
+215 
-227 DTDDIPSIDLDVVA
+227 
-241 SQLHEL
+241 
-247 GVISRHD
+247 
-254 ELSELLTA
+254 
-262 GLPNDAF
+262 
-269 RLAVNEIR
+269 
-277 VPDDTYDN
+277 
-285 ILGRTVG
+285 
-292 CIPGMPEIVKRLTPR
+292 
-307 QLSYCRFY
+307 
-315 KTYHEEF
+315 
-322 PELNWMLL
+322 
-330 WEFGER
+330 
-336 GPTGKYWLEA
+336 
-346 LAGGDEELYDAY
+346 
-358 LQDHSDDPADPI
+358 
-370 NIIEALRS
+370 
-378 AGQLDDPDATSVIE
+378 
-392 RVIDTP
+392 
-398 DIPPESL
+398 
-405 RRLGTTLA
+405 
-413 QLQDKFPLITD
+413 
-424 PDSYAQLLQL
+424 
-434 CLKGGDQMLG
+434 
-444 DDYLGHVAFY
+444 
-454 NTYAIDNLLEM
+454 
-465 DPDQLHNVRRH
+465 
-476 LDMLTRLDLM
+476 MLTGLDLM

-505 SRRLFDQLCQAEELS
+505 SRRLFDRLCQAEELS
-520 LDDGARTS
+520 LDDDTRES
-528 LVALMRSRNKWDIST
+528 LIALMRSRNKWNIST

-555 ERIGYSLI
+555 ERIGYGLI

-639 ESGRAEVTKLDGAL
+639 ESGRTEVTKLDGAL

-673 DVDSYGKG
+673 DVNSYGEG

-850 IVHGSDVGDIS
+850 IVHGSDVGDIGDS
-861 DDHKR
+861 HKR
-866 FAGSFGVPI
+866 FARGFEVPI

-883 KKKEAHEQGE
+883 KKKEVHEQGE

>member
-1 MNEMS
+1 MNNRNKHPIAPDYITPE
-6 RVNLYPPNPF
+6 
-16 KPSIN
+16 
-21 STASRLSETEMVS
+21 STGAESVGQLAD
-34 CCTNRHHRKR
+34 RHYCKK

-51 TTLGDTTQHRANQSG
+51 TTLGEAAQHRANQSG
-66 ERTDAPPLIPD
+66 ERTDVQPPTSDD
-77 GVFSSNSV
+77 GSLSGNDA
-85 GDNSLSDNGIG
+85 GDNLPSDNGTG
-96 NGTSLKEDAGS
+96 NGISLKEVVDS
-107 QASTNNLQLGKAN
+107 QALTNNLRPGRAN
-120 MPPEQY
+120 MSPEQY

-154 YDDIMSCRQRHQGK
+154 YDDVMSCYQQHQGK

-196 NQRADEE
+196 SQRADEKE
-203 ETDKVNNGADNA
+203 VDKATDDVDNA
-215 TSNSDSTDDAAH
+215 TGDPGSVDNTAH
-227 DTDDIPSIDLDVVA
+227 DTDDIPSIDLNVVA
-241 SQLHEL
+241 GQLHEL
-247 GVISRHD
+247 GVTSHHD
-254 ELSELLTA
+254 ELSKLLTA
-262 GLPNDAF
+262 GLPNDTF
-269 RLAVNEIR
+269 RLAASQMHVSESYRSILSSIVVN
-277 VPDDTYDN
+277 
-285 ILGRTVG
+285 
-292 CIPGMPEIVKRLTPR
+292 IPGMPEIVERLTPR

-315 KTYHEEF
+315 KTYQPNF
-322 PELNWMLL
+322 LELNCMPLQ
-330 WEFGER
+330 EFGER

-346 LAGGDEELYDAY
+346 LAGGNEELYDAY

-370 NIIEALRS
+370 NIIETLGAT
-378 AGQLDDPDATSVIE
+378 GQLDDPDTISVVE

-405 RRLGTTLA
+405 RHLGTTLA

-434 CLKGGDQMLG
+434 CLKGGDQALG

-465 DPDQLHNVRRH
+465 DPDQLRNVRRH
-476 LDMLTRLDLM
+476 LDMLTGLDLM

-505 SRRLFDQLCQAEELS
+505 SRRLFDRLCQAEELS
-520 LDDGARTS
+520 LDDDTRES
-528 LVALMRSRNKWDIST
+528 LIALMRSRNKWDIST

-555 ERIGYSLI
+555 ERIGYGLI

-604 RATIKL
+604 RATIRL

-673 DVDSYGKG
+673 DVDSYGEG
-681 IEHATVEDAQG
+681 IEHTTTEDAQG

-706 ILSHTVFSYNM
+706 ILSHTIFSYNM

-726 DPGIWNRAMGTSTI
+726 DPSVWNRAMGTSTI

-861 DDHKR
+861 DSHKR
-866 FAGSFGVPI
+866 FARGFKVPI

-893 V
+893 A

>member
-1 MNEMS
+1 MS
-6 RVNLYPPNPF
+6 VVNPRPAET
-16 KPSIN
+16 IN
-21 STASRLSETEMVS
+21 TVGSVDRRSGE
-34 CCTNRHHRKR
+34 HHCKK

-51 TTLGDTTQHRANQSG
+51 TTLDGAAQRRANQSG
-66 ERTDAPPLIPD
+66 ERTDAQPPVPD
-77 GVFSSNSV
+77 GVLLSGNSA
-85 GDNSLSDNGIG
+85 GDNSPSDNGAG
-96 NGTSLKEDAGS
+96 NGTSLKGAADS
-107 QASTNNLQLGKAN
+107 QASTNSLQPGRAD

-126 RQAIR
+126 RQAIK

-145 INQGNIGQL
+145 INQGNISQL
-154 YDDIMSCRQRHQGK
+154 YDDVMSCHQRHQGK
-168 GLVSLRICPEAEVTK
+168 GLVSLRICPEAKVTK

-203 ETDKVNNGADNA
+203 EADKVNNGADNA
-215 TSNSDSTDDAAH
+215 TSDSDSTDDTVH
-227 DTDDIPSIDLDVVA
+227 DTDDVPSIDLDVVA

-262 GLPNDAF
+262 GLPNDTF
-269 RLAVNEIR
+269 RLAVNEMR
-277 VPDDTYDN
+277 VPDDTYDSA
-285 ILGRTVG
+285 LGRTVY
-292 CIPGMPEIVKRLTPR
+292 CIPGMPEIAERLTPR

-315 KTYHEEF
+315 KTYREEF

-358 LQDHSDDPADPI
+358 LRDHSDDPADPI

-378 AGQLDDPDATSVIE
+378 TGQLDDPDTISVIE
-392 RVIDTP
+392 RVIDAP

-434 CLKGGDQMLG
+434 CLKGGDQALG
-444 DDYLGHVAFY
+444 DDYLRHVAFY

-465 DPDQLHNVRRH
+465 DPDQLRNVRRH
-476 LDMLTRLDLM
+476 LDMLTGLDLM

-494 NLAVLAEEKES
+494 NLAVLTEGKES
-505 SRRLFDQLCQAEELS
+505 SRRLFDQLCQAEELL
-520 LDDGARTS
+520 LDDDTRES
-528 LVALMRSRNKWDIST
+528 LIALMRSRNKWDIST

-555 ERIGYSLI
+555 ERIGYGLI

-597 GILDDDD
+597 DILDDDD
-604 RATIKL
+604 RATIRL

-668 NQAMF
+668 NRAMF
-673 DVDSYGKG
+673 DVDSHGEG
-681 IEHATVEDAQG
+681 IEHTTIEDAQG
-692 NLIKVTKLVGAPFN
+692 TRIKVTKLVGAPFN

-717 KGIFRELMK
+717 KGIFQELMK
-726 DPGIWNRAMGTSTI
+726 DPGVWNRAMGTSTI

-754 GRHHD
+754 GRHHS

-850 IVHGSDVGDIS
+850 IVHGSDVGDIG
-861 DDHKR
+861 DNHKR

>member
-16 KPSIN
+16 KPSI
-21 STASRLSETEMVS
+21 SSAASQPSETELVS
-34 CCTNRHHRKR
+34 CCTDRHHRKK
-44 QALARLV
+44 QVLARLV
-51 TTLGDTTQHRANQSG
+51 TTLDGAAQRRANQSG
-66 ERTDAPPLIPD
+66 ERIDAQPPVPD
-77 GVFSSNSV
+77 GVLLGGNSA
-85 GDNSLSDNGIG
+85 GDNSPSDSGTG
-96 NGTSLKEDAGS
+96 NGTSLKEVADS

-126 RQAIR
+126 RQAIK

-154 YDDIMSCRQRHQGK
+154 YDDVMSCHQRHQGK
-168 GLVSLRICPEAEVTK
+168 GLVSLRICPEAKVTK
-183 YWRAVASDQAFGL
+183 YWRAVASDQAFDL
-196 NQRADEE
+196 NQRADKE
-203 ETDKVNNGADNA
+203 ETDKVDNGTDNA
-215 TSNSDSTDDAAH
+215 TSDSDSTDDAV
-227 DTDDIPSIDLDVVA
+227 PSIDLDVVA

-247 GVISRHD
+247 GVISRRD

-262 GLPNDAF
+262 GLPNDTF
-269 RLAVNEIR
+269 RLAVNEMR
-277 VPDDTYDN
+277 VPDDTYDSA
-285 ILGRTVG
+285 LGLTVG
-292 CIPGMPEIVKRLTPR
+292 NIPGMPEIVERLTPR

-378 AGQLDDPDATSVIE
+378 AGQLDDPDAISVIE

-405 RRLGTTLA
+405 RRLGATLT

-434 CLKGGDQMLG
+434 YLKGGDQALG

-465 DPDQLHNVRRH
+465 NPDQLRIVRRH
-476 LDMLTRLDLM
+476 LDMLTGLDLM

-494 NLAVLAEEKES
+494 NLAVLTEGKES

-520 LDDGARTS
+520 LGDDTRES
-528 LVALMRSRNKWDIST
+528 LIALMRSRNKWDIST

-555 ERIGYSLI
+555 ERIGYGLI

-604 RATIKL
+604 RATIRL

-633 FVPVAG
+633 FVPIAG

-673 DVDSYGKG
+673 DVDSYGEG
-681 IEHATVEDAQG
+681 IEHTTTEDAQG
-692 NLIKVTKLVGAPFN
+692 NPIKVTKLVGAPFN
-706 ILSHTVFSYNM
+706 ILSHTIFSYNM
-717 KGIFRELMK
+717 KGIFQELMK
-726 DPGIWNRAMGTSTI
+726 DPGVWNRAMGTSTI

-861 DDHKR
+861 DSHKR
-866 FAGSFGVPI
+866 FARGFEVPI

>member
-1 MNEMS
+1 MN
-6 RVNLYPPNPF
+6 RANLYPPNPF
-16 KPSIN
+16 KPSI
-21 STASRLSETEMVS
+21 SSAASQPSETELVS
-34 CCTNRHHRKR
+34 CCTDRHHRKK
-44 QALARLV
+44 QALAHLV
-51 TTLGDTTQHRANQSG
+51 TTLGEAAQYRANQGGESAGAQSPAPGSVFLSSG
-66 ERTDAPPLIPD
+66 GAS
-77 GVFSSNSV
+77 GNSP
-85 GDNSLSDNGIG
+85 SDSGSG
-96 NGTSLKEDAGS
+96 NGASLKEVADS
-107 QASTNNLQLGKAN
+107 QALTNNLRLGKAN

-126 RQAIR
+126 QQAIK
-131 GDLEAQEALAQAGL
+131 GDLKTQEALAQAGL

-154 YDDIMSCRQRHQGK
+154 YDDVMSCYQRHQGK

-196 NQRADEE
+196 NQRADKE
-203 ETDKVNNGADNA
+203 ETDKVNNSADNA
-215 TSNSDSTDDAAH
+215 TGDSDSVDNTAH

-241 SQLHEL
+241 GQLYEL
-247 GVISRHD
+247 GVIPHHD
-254 ELSELLTA
+254 ELSKLLTA
-262 GLPNDAF
+262 GLPNDTF
-269 RLAVNEIR
+269 RLAVNEMR
-277 VPDDTYDN
+277 VPDDTYDSA
-285 ILGRTVG
+285 LGLTVG
-292 CIPGMPEIVKRLTPR
+292 NIPGMPEIVERLTPR

-358 LQDHSDDPADPI
+358 LRDHSDDPADPI
-370 NIIEALRS
+370 NIIEALGSTGR
-378 AGQLDDPDATSVIE
+378 LDDPDTVSVVE

-413 QLQDKFPLITD
+413 QLQDKFPLITN

-434 CLKGGDQMLG
+434 CLKGGDQALG

-454 NTYAIDNLLEM
+454 NTCAIDNLLEM
-465 DPDQLHNVRRH
+465 DPDQLRNVRRH
-476 LDMLTRLDLM
+476 LDMLTGLDLM

-494 NLAVLAEEKES
+494 NLAVLTDGKES
-505 SRRLFDQLCQAEELS
+505 SRRLFDQLCQTEELS
-520 LDDGARTS
+520 LDDDTRES
-528 LVALMRSRNKWDIST
+528 LIALMRSRNKWDIST

-555 ERIGYSLI
+555 ERIGYGLI

-604 RATIKL
+604 RATIRL
-610 ARVMSEGWLENDEIL
+610 AKVMSEGWLENDEIL

-668 NQAMF
+668 NRAMF
-673 DVDSYGKG
+673 DVDSHGEG
-681 IEHATVEDAQG
+681 IEHTTTEDAQG
-692 NLIKVTKLVGAPFN
+692 TRIKVTKLVGAPFN

-740 STSCIGDKYLNYVT
+740 STSCIGDK
-754 GRHHD
+754 
-759 EVALGFSQINPG
+759 SI
-771 ALIGMNYR
+771 
-779 DGWMEHGRGV
+779 
-789 FYPSMMHGQTSMTTC
+789 
-804 QRFMDDCAKWR
+804 
-815 NEDGYEWKH
+815 
-824 TYNEVGLLRI
+824 
-834 SGDPAVH
+834 
-841 HGRLQPSCI
+841 
-850 IVHGSDVGDIS
+850 
-861 DDHKR
+861 
-866 FAGSFGVPI
+866 
-875 LLIDDDKY
+875 
-883 KKKEAHEQGE
+883 
-893 V
+893 

>member
-1 MNEMS
+1 MNNRNKHPIAPDYITPE
-6 RVNLYPPNPF
+6 
-16 KPSIN
+16 
-21 STASRLSETEMVS
+21 STGAESVGQLAD
-34 CCTNRHHRKR
+34 RHYCKK

-51 TTLGDTTQHRANQSG
+51 TTLGEAAQHRANQSG
-66 ERTDAPPLIPD
+66 ERTDVQPPTSDD
-77 GVFSSNSV
+77 GSLSGNDA
-85 GDNSLSDNGIG
+85 GDNLPSDNGTG
-96 NGTSLKEDAGS
+96 NGISLKEVVDS
-107 QASTNNLQLGKAN
+107 QALTNNLRPGRAN
-120 MPPEQY
+120 MSPEQY

-154 YDDIMSCRQRHQGK
+154 YDDVMSCYQQHQGK

-196 NQRADEE
+196 SQRADEKE
-203 ETDKVNNGADNA
+203 VDKATDDVDNA
-215 TSNSDSTDDAAH
+215 TGDPGSVDNTAH

-254 ELSELLTA
+254 KLSELLTA
-262 GLPNDAF
+262 GLPNDTF
-269 RLAVNEIR
+269 RLAASQMHVSESYRSILSSIVVN
-277 VPDDTYDN
+277 
-285 ILGRTVG
+285 
-292 CIPGMPEIVKRLTPR
+292 IPGIPEIVERLTPR

-315 KTYHEEF
+315 KTYQPNF
-322 PELNWMLL
+322 LELNCMPLQ
-330 WEFGER
+330 EFGER

-346 LAGGDEELYDAY
+346 LAGGNEELYDAY

-370 NIIEALRS
+370 NIIEALVS
-378 AGQLDDPDATSVIE
+378 TGQLDDPDTISVVE
-392 RVIDTP
+392 RVIDAP

-405 RRLGTTLA
+405 RHLGTTLA
-413 QLQDKFPLITD
+413 QLRDKFPLITD

-434 CLKGGDQMLG
+434 CLKGGDQALG

-465 DPDQLHNVRRH
+465 DPDQLRNVRRH
-476 LDMLTRLDLM
+476 LDMLTGLDLM

-505 SRRLFDQLCQAEELS
+505 SRRLFDRLCQAEELS
-520 LDDGARTS
+520 LDDDTRES
-528 LVALMRSRNKWDIST
+528 LIALMRSRNKWDIST

-555 ERIGYSLI
+555 ERIGYGLI

-597 GILDDDD
+597 DILDDDD
-604 RATIKL
+604 RATIRL

-633 FVPVAG
+633 FVPIAG

-681 IEHATVEDAQG
+681 IEHATTEDAQG

-706 ILSHTVFSYNM
+706 ILSHTIFSYNM
-717 KGIFRELMK
+717 KGIFQELMK
-726 DPGIWNRAMGTSTI
+726 DPSVWNRAMGTSTI

-804 QRFMDDCAKWR
+804 RRFMDDCAKWR

-861 DDHKR
+861 DSHKR
-866 FAGSFGVPI
+866 FARGFEVPI

-883 KKKEAHEQGE
+883 KKKEAHEQGKA
-893 V
+893 

>member
-1 MNEMS
+1 MNSQNKHPIAPDYVTPE
-6 RVNLYPPNPF
+6 
-16 KPSIN
+16 
-21 STASRLSETEMVS
+21 STGAEPVGQLAD
-34 CCTNRHHRKR
+34 RHYHKK

-51 TTLGDTTQHRANQSG
+51 TTLGETAQRRANQGG
-66 ERTDAPPLIPD
+66 ERTDAQSPVPD
-77 GVFSSNSV
+77 GVLLSGNST
-85 GDNSLSDNGIG
+85 GNNSPSDNGIG
-96 NGTSLKEDAGS
+96 NGTSLKEVADS
-107 QASTNNLQLGKAN
+107 QASTNNLQPGKAN

-145 INQGNIGQL
+145 INQGNISQL
-154 YDDIMSCRQRHQGK
+154 YDDVMSCYQRHQGK
-168 GLVSLRICPEAEVTK
+168 GLVSLRICPEAKVTK

-215 TSNSDSTDDAAH
+215 TSDSDSTDNTAH
-227 DTDDIPSIDLDVVA
+227 DTDDIPSIDLDAVT

-254 ELSELLTA
+254 KLSELLTA
-262 GLPNDAF
+262 GLPNDTF
-269 RLAVNEIR
+269 RLAVSQMH
-277 VPDDTYDN
+277 VPESYCS
-285 ILGRTVG
+285 ILSSIVVN
-292 CIPGMPEIVKRLTPR
+292 IPGIPEIVERLTPR

-315 KTYHEEF
+315 KTYQPNF
-322 PELNWMLL
+322 LELNCMPLQ
-330 WEFGER
+330 EFGER

-358 LQDHSDDPADPI
+358 LRDHSDDPADPI
-370 NIIEALRS
+370 NIIETLVS
-378 AGQLDDPDATSVIE
+378 TGQLDDPDTISVVE
-392 RVIDTP
+392 RVIDAP

-405 RRLGTTLA
+405 RHLGTTLA
-413 QLQDKFPLITD
+413 QLRDKFPLITD

-434 CLKGGDQMLG
+434 CLKGGDQELG
-444 DDYLGHVAFY
+444 DDYLRHVAFY

-465 DPDQLHNVRRH
+465 NPDQLRIVRRH
-476 LDMLTRLDLM
+476 LDMLTGLDLM

-494 NLAVLAEEKES
+494 NLAVLTEGKES
-505 SRRLFDQLCQAEELS
+505 SRRLFDQLCQAEELL
-520 LDDGARTS
+520 LDDDTRES
-528 LVALMRSRNKWDIST
+528 LIALMRSRNKWDIST

-555 ERIGYSLI
+555 ERIGYGLI

-668 NQAMF
+668 NRAMF
-673 DVDSYGKG
+673 DVDSHGEG
-681 IEHATVEDAQG
+681 IEHTTVEDAQG

-706 ILSHTVFSYNM
+706 ILSHTIFSYNM
-717 KGIFRELMK
+717 KGVFRELMK

-861 DDHKR
+861 DSHKR
-866 FAGSFGVPI
+866 FARGFEVPI

-883 KKKEAHEQGE
+883 KKKEVHEQGE

>member
-1 MNEMS
+1 MS
-6 RVNLYPPNPF
+6 RANLYPPNPF
-16 KPSIN
+16 KPSI
-21 STASRLSETEMVS
+21 SSAASQPSETELVS
-34 CCTNRHHRKR
+34 CCTDRHHHKK

-51 TTLGDTTQHRANQSG
+51 ATLGETAQHRANQGGESAGAQSPAPGSVFLSSG
-66 ERTDAPPLIPD
+66 GAS
-77 GVFSSNSV
+77 GNSP
-85 GDNSLSDNGIG
+85 SDSGSG
-96 NGTSLKEDAGS
+96 NGASLKEVADS
-107 QASTNNLQLGKAN
+107 QASTNNLRPGRAN

-154 YDDIMSCRQRHQGK
+154 YDDVMSCYQRHQGK

-183 YWRAVASDQAFGL
+183 YWRAVASDQAFDL
-196 NQRADEE
+196 DKRVDEE
-203 ETDKVNNGADNA
+203 RVDKATDDVDNA
-215 TSNSDSTDDAAH
+215 TGDSGSVDSTAH
-227 DTDDIPSIDLDVVA
+227 DTDDISSIDLNVVA
-241 SQLHEL
+241 GQLHEL
-247 GVISRHD
+247 GVTSHRD
-254 ELSELLTA
+254 ELSKLLTA
-262 GLPNDAF
+262 GLPNDTF
-269 RLAVNEIR
+269 RLAASQMHVSESYRSILSSIVVN
-277 VPDDTYDN
+277 
-285 ILGRTVG
+285 
-292 CIPGMPEIVKRLTPR
+292 IPGMPEIVERLTPR

-315 KTYHEEF
+315 KTYQPIF
-322 PELNWMLL
+322 LELNCMPLQ
-330 WEFGER
+330 EFGER

-346 LAGGDEELYDAY
+346 LAGGNEELYDAY
-358 LQDHSDDPADPI
+358 LRDHSDDPADPI
-370 NIIEALRS
+370 NIIEALGS
-378 AGQLDDPDATSVIE
+378 TGQLDDPNAISVIE

-405 RRLGTTLA
+405 RHLGTTLA

-434 CLKGGDQMLG
+434 CLKGGDQALG

-465 DPDQLHNVRRH
+465 DPDQLRNVRRH
-476 LDMLTRLDLM
+476 LDMLTGLDLM

-505 SRRLFDQLCQAEELS
+505 SRRLFDRLCQAEELS
-520 LDDGARTS
+520 LDDDTRES
-528 LVALMRSRNKWDIST
+528 LIALMRSRNKWDIST

-555 ERIGYSLI
+555 ERIGYGLI

-581 RPFQIDSFNWE
+581 RPFRIDSFNWE

-604 RATIKL
+604 RATIRL
-610 ARVMSEGWLENDEIL
+610 AKVMSEGWLENDEIL

-668 NQAMF
+668 NRAMF
-673 DVDSYGKG
+673 DVDSHGEG

-692 NLIKVTKLVGAPFN
+692 NSIKVTKLVGAPFN
-706 ILSHTVFSYNM
+706 ILSHTIFSYNM

-726 DPGIWNRAMGTSTI
+726 DPSVWNRAMGASTI

-834 SGDPAVH
+834 SDDPAVH

-850 IVHGSDVGDIS
+850 IVHGSDMGDIS
-861 DDHKR
+861 DSHKR
-866 FAGSFGVPI
+866 FARGFKVPI
-875 LLIDDDKY
+875 LLIDDNKY
-883 KKKEAHEQGE
+883 KKKEAHERGE

>member
-1 MNEMS
+1 MNNRDKHLIASDYITPE
-6 RVNLYPPNPF
+6 
-16 KPSIN
+16 
-21 STASRLSETEMVS
+21 STGAESVGQLAGE
-34 CCTNRHHRKR
+34 HHRKK

-51 TTLGDTTQHRANQSG
+51 TALGEAAQHRANQGGESADAQPPAPGDVLPSG
-66 ERTDAPPLIPD
+66 
-77 GVFSSNSV
+77 NSA
-85 GDNSLSDNGIG
+85 GDDSPSDNGIG
-96 NGTSLKEDAGS
+96 NGISLEEAADS
-107 QASTNNLQLGKAN
+107 QASANNLQPGKAN

-126 RQAIR
+126 RQAIK
-131 GDLEAQEALAQAGL
+131 GDLEAQEALARAGL

-154 YDDIMSCRQRHQGK
+154 YDDVMSYCQRHQGK
-168 GLVSLRICPEAEVTK
+168 GLVSLRICPEAKVTK
-183 YWRAVASDQAFGL
+183 YWRAVASDQVFDL
-196 NQRADEE
+196 DQRADEE

-262 GLPNDAF
+262 GLPNDTF
-269 RLAVNEIR
+269 RLAASQMHVSESYRSILSSIVVN
-277 VPDDTYDN
+277 
-285 ILGRTVG
+285 
-292 CIPGMPEIVKRLTPR
+292 IPGMPEIVERLTPR

-315 KTYHEEF
+315 KTYQPNF
-322 PELNWMLL
+322 LELNCMPLQ
-330 WEFGER
+330 EFGER
-336 GPTGKYWLEA
+336 EPTGKYWLEA
-346 LAGGDEELYDAY
+346 LAGGNEELYDAY

-370 NIIEALRS
+370 NIIETLGAT
-378 AGQLDDPDATSVIE
+378 GQLDDPDTISVVE

-405 RRLGTTLA
+405 RHLGTTLA

-434 CLKGGDQMLG
+434 CLKGGDQALG

-465 DPDQLHNVRRH
+465 DSDQLRNVRRH
-476 LDMLTRLDLM
+476 LDMLTGLDLM

-505 SRRLFDQLCQAEELS
+505 SRRLFDRLCQAEELS
-520 LDDGARTS
+520 LDDDTRES
-528 LVALMRSRNKWDIST
+528 LIALMRSRNKWDIST

-555 ERIGYSLI
+555 ERIGYGLI

-604 RATIKL
+604 RATIRL
-610 ARVMSEGWLENDEIL
+610 AKVMSEGWLENDEIL

-668 NQAMF
+668 NRAMF
-673 DVDSYGKG
+673 DVDSHGEG
-681 IEHATVEDAQG
+681 IEHTTIEDAQG
-692 NLIKVTKLVGAPFN
+692 APIKVTKLVGAPFN

-726 DPGIWNRAMGTSTI
+726 DPSVWNRAMGTSTI

-861 DDHKR
+861 DSHKR
-866 FAGSFGVPI
+866 FARDFEIPI

-883 KKKEAHEQGE
+883 KKKEAHEQGKA
-893 V
+893 

>member
-1 MNEMS
+1 MNNRNKHPIAPDYITPE
-6 RVNLYPPNPF
+6 
-16 KPSIN
+16 
-21 STASRLSETEMVS
+21 STGAESVGQLAD
-34 CCTNRHHRKR
+34 RHYCKK

-51 TTLGDTTQHRANQSG
+51 TTLGEAAQHRANQSG
-66 ERTDAPPLIPD
+66 ERTDVQPPTSDD
-77 GVFSSNSV
+77 GSLSGNDA
-85 GDNSLSDNGIG
+85 GDNLPSDNGTG
-96 NGTSLKEDAGS
+96 NGISLKEVVDS
-107 QASTNNLQLGKAN
+107 QALTNNLRPGRAN
-120 MPPEQY
+120 MSPEQY

-154 YDDIMSCRQRHQGK
+154 YDDVMSCYQQHQGK

-196 NQRADEE
+196 SQRADEKE
-203 ETDKVNNGADNA
+203 VDKATDDVDNA
-215 TSNSDSTDDAAH
+215 TGDPGSVDNTAH
-227 DTDDIPSIDLDVVA
+227 DTDDIPSIDLNVVA
-241 SQLHEL
+241 GQLHEL
-247 GVISRHD
+247 GVTSHHD
-254 ELSELLTA
+254 ELSKLLTA
-262 GLPNDAF
+262 GLPNDTF
-269 RLAVNEIR
+269 RLAASQMHVSESYRSILSSIVVN
-277 VPDDTYDN
+277 
-285 ILGRTVG
+285 
-292 CIPGMPEIVKRLTPR
+292 IPGMPEIVERLTPR

-315 KTYHEEF
+315 KTYQPNF
-322 PELNWMLL
+322 LELNCMPLQ
-330 WEFGER
+330 EFGER

-346 LAGGDEELYDAY
+346 LAGGNEELYDAY

-370 NIIEALRS
+370 NIIETLGAT
-378 AGQLDDPDATSVIE
+378 GQLDDPDTISVVE

-405 RRLGTTLA
+405 RHLGTTLA

-434 CLKGGDQMLG
+434 CLKGGGQALG

-465 DPDQLHNVRRH
+465 DPDQLRNVRRH
-476 LDMLTRLDLM
+476 LDMLTGLDLM

-505 SRRLFDQLCQAEELS
+505 SRRLFDRLCQAEELS
-520 LDDGARTS
+520 LDDDTRES
-528 LVALMRSRNKWDIST
+528 LIALMRSRNKWDIST

-555 ERIGYSLI
+555 ERIGYGLI

-604 RATIKL
+604 RATIRL
-610 ARVMSEGWLENDEIL
+610 AKVMSEGWLENDEIL

-668 NQAMF
+668 NRAMF
-673 DVDSYGKG
+673 DVDSHGEG
-681 IEHATVEDAQG
+681 IEHTTIEDAQG
-692 NLIKVTKLVGAPFN
+692 TRIKVTKLVGAPFN

-804 QRFMDDCAKWR
+804 RRFMDDCAKWR

-861 DDHKR
+861 DSHKR
-866 FAGSFGVPI
+866 FARGFEVPI

-883 KKKEAHEQGE
+883 KKKEAHEQGKA
-893 V
+893 

>member
-6 RVNLYPPNPF
+6 RANLYPPNPF
-16 KPSIN
+16 KPSI
-21 STASRLSETEMVS
+21 SSAASQPSETELVS
-34 CCTNRHHRKR
+34 CCTDRHHRKK

-51 TTLGDTTQHRANQSG
+51 ATLGEAARHRANQSG
-66 ERTDAPPLIPD
+66 ERIDVQSPTPG
-77 GVFSSNSV
+77 GVLLSSGGASGNSP
-85 GDNSLSDNGIG
+85 SDSGSG
-96 NGTSLKEDAGS
+96 NGASLKEVADS
-107 QASTNNLQLGKAN
+107 QALTNNLRPGRVN
-120 MPPEQY
+120 MPSEQY
-126 RQAIR
+126 QQAIR

-154 YDDIMSCRQRHQGK
+154 YDDVMSCYQRHQGK

-183 YWRAVASDQAFGL
+183 YWRAVASDQVLGL
-196 NQRADEE
+196 NKRVNEE
-203 ETDKVNNGADNA
+203 GVDKA
-215 TSNSDSTDDAAH
+215 TDDVDNTAH
-227 DTDDIPSIDLDVVA
+227 DTDDIPSINLNVVA
-241 SQLHEL
+241 GQLHEL
-247 GVISRHD
+247 GVTSHHD
-254 ELSELLTA
+254 ELSKLLTA
-262 GLPNDAF
+262 GRPNDAF
-269 RLAVNEIR
+269 RLAVNEMR
-277 VPDDTYDN
+277 VPDDTYDSA
-285 ILGRTVG
+285 LGLTVSN
-292 CIPGMPEIVKRLTPR
+292 IPGMPEIVERLTPR
-307 QLSYCRFY
+307 QLNYCRFY

-358 LQDHSDDPADPI
+358 LRDHSDDPADPI
-370 NIIEALRS
+370 NIIEALES
-378 AGQLDDPDATSVIE
+378 TGQLDDPDTISVVE
-392 RVIDTP
+392 RVID
-398 DIPPESL
+398 IPGIPLERL
-405 RRLGTTLA
+405 RHLGATLT

-434 CLKGGDQMLG
+434 CLKGGDQALG
-444 DDYLGHVAFY
+444 DDYLRHVAFY

-465 DPDQLHNVRRH
+465 DSDQLRNVRRH
-476 LDMLTRLDLM
+476 LDMLTGLDLM

-505 SRRLFDQLCQAEELS
+505 SRRLFDRLCQAEELS
-520 LDDGARTS
+520 LKDDTRES
-528 LVALMRSRNKWDIST
+528 LIALMRSRNKWDIST

-555 ERIGYSLI
+555 ERIGYGLI

-604 RATIKL
+604 RATIRL
-610 ARVMSEGWLENDEIL
+610 AKVMSEGWLENDEIL

-653 ARLYDKAYRYITDDW
+653 ARLYDKAYRYVTDDW
-668 NQAMF
+668 NRAMF
-673 DVDSYGKG
+673 DVDSHGEG

-726 DPGIWNRAMGTSTI
+726 DPSVWNRAMGTSTI

-754 GRHHD
+754 GRHHG

-861 DDHKR
+861 DSHKR
-866 FAGSFGVPI
+866 FARGFEVPI

-893 V
+893 A

>member
-1 MNEMS
+1 MS

-16 KPSIN
+16 KPSI
-21 STASRLSETEMVS
+21 SSAASQPSETELVS
-34 CCTNRHHRKR
+34 CCTDRHHRKK

-51 TTLGDTTQHRANQSG
+51 TTLDGAAQRRANQSG
-66 ERTDAPPLIPD
+66 ERIDAQPPVPD
-77 GVFSSNSV
+77 GVLLGGNSA
-85 GDNSLSDNGIG
+85 GDNSPSDSGTG
-96 NGTSLKEDAGS
+96 NGTSLKEVADS

-126 RQAIR
+126 RQAIK

-154 YDDIMSCRQRHQGK
+154 YDDVMSCHQRHQGK
-168 GLVSLRICPEAEVTK
+168 GLVSLRICPEAKVTK
-183 YWRAVASDQAFGL
+183 YWRAVASDQAFDL
-196 NQRADEE
+196 NQRADKE
-203 ETDKVNNGADNA
+203 ETDKVDNGTDNA
-215 TSNSDSTDDAAH
+215 TSDSDSTDDAV
-227 DTDDIPSIDLDVVA
+227 PSIDLDVVA

-247 GVISRHD
+247 GVISRRD

-262 GLPNDAF
+262 GLPNDTF
-269 RLAVNEIR
+269 RLAVNEMR
-277 VPDDTYDN
+277 VPDDTYDSA
-285 ILGRTVG
+285 IGRTVY
-292 CIPGMPEIVKRLTPR
+292 CIPGMPEIVERLTPR

-315 KTYHEEF
+315 KTYQEEF

-358 LQDHSDDPADPI
+358 LRDHSDDPADPI

-378 AGQLDDPDATSVIE
+378 AGQLDDPDTISVIE

-398 DIPPESL
+398 DVPPESL
-405 RRLGTTLA
+405 RHLGATLT

-434 CLKGGDQMLG
+434 CLKGGDQALG

-465 DPDQLHNVRRH
+465 DSDQLRNVRRH
-476 LDMLTRLDLM
+476 LNMLTGLDLM

-494 NLAVLAEEKES
+494 NLAVLTDGKES
-505 SRRLFDQLCQAEELS
+505 SRRLFDQLCQVEELS
-520 LDDGARTS
+520 LDDDTRTS

-555 ERIGYSLI
+555 ERIGYGLI

-673 DVDSYGKG
+673 DVNSYGEG
-681 IEHATVEDAQG
+681 IEHTAVEDAQG

-706 ILSHTVFSYNM
+706 ILSHTIFSYNM

-726 DPGIWNRAMGTSTI
+726 DPSVWNRAMGTSTI

-759 EVALGFSQINPG
+759 EVALGFNQINPG

-861 DDHKR
+861 DSHKR
-866 FAGSFGVPI
+866 FARGFEVPI

-883 KKKEAHEQGE
+883 KKKEVHEQGE

>member
-1 MNEMS
+1 MS
-6 RVNLYPPNPF
+6 RANLYPPNPF
-16 KPSIN
+16 KPSI
-21 STASRLSETEMVS
+21 SSAASQPSETELVS
-34 CCTNRHHRKR
+34 CCTNRHYCKK

-51 TTLGDTTQHRANQSG
+51 TTLGGAAQHKANQSG

-77 GVFSSNSV
+77 GVFSSNST
-85 GDNSLSDNGIG
+85 GDNSPSDNGTG
-96 NGTSLKEDAGS
+96 NGTSLKEVADS
-107 QASTNNLQLGKAN
+107 QALTNNLRPGRAN

-126 RQAIR
+126 QQAIK

-145 INQGNIGQL
+145 INQGNIGRL
-154 YDDIMSCRQRHQGK
+154 YDDVMSCYQRHQGK

-183 YWRAVASDQAFGL
+183 YWRVVASDQAFGL

-215 TSNSDSTDDAAH
+215 TSDSDSTDNTAH

-247 GVISRHD
+247 GVISRRD

-262 GLPNDAF
+262 GLPNDTF
-269 RLAVNEIR
+269 RLAVNEMR
-277 VPDDTYDN
+277 VPDDTYDSA
-285 ILGRTVG
+285 LGRTVG
-292 CIPGMPEIVKRLTPR
+292 CIPGMPEIVERLTPR

-330 WEFGER
+330 WEFGEH

-358 LQDHSDDPADPI
+358 LQDHSDNPADPI
-370 NIIEALRS
+370 NIIEALRL
-378 AGQLDDPDATSVIE
+378 AGQLDDPDAISIIE

-405 RRLGTTLA
+405 RRLGATLT

-434 CLKGGDQMLG
+434 CLKGGDQVLG

-465 DPDQLHNVRRH
+465 NPDQLHNVRRH
-476 LDMLTRLDLM
+476 LDMLTGFDLM

-494 NLAVLAEEKES
+494 NLAVLTEGKES
-505 SRRLFDQLCQAEELS
+505 SRRLFDRLCQAEELS
-520 LDDGARTS
+520 LDDDTRES
-528 LVALMRSRNKWDIST
+528 LIALMRSRNKWNIST

-555 ERIGYSLI
+555 ERIGYGLI

-639 ESGRAEVTKLDGAL
+639 ELGRAEVTKLDGAL
-653 ARLYDKAYRYITDDW
+653 ARLYDKAYRYVTDDW
-668 NQAMF
+668 NRAMF
-673 DVDSYGKG
+673 DVDSHGEG

-754 GRHHD
+754 GRHHG

-861 DDHKR
+861 DSHKR
-866 FAGSFGVPI
+866 FARGFEVPI

-883 KKKEAHEQGE
+883 KKKEAHERGE

>member
-1 MNEMS
+1 MS
-6 RVNLYPPNPF
+6 RANLYPPNPF
-16 KPSIN
+16 KPSI
-21 STASRLSETEMVS
+21 SSAASQPSETELVS
-34 CCTNRHHRKR
+34 CCADRRHRKK

-51 TTLGDTTQHRANQSG
+51 ATLGEAARHRANQGGESAGAQSPTPGGVLLSSG
-66 ERTDAPPLIPD
+66 GAS
-77 GVFSSNSV
+77 GNSP
-85 GDNSLSDNGIG
+85 SDSGSG
-96 NGTSLKEDAGS
+96 NGASLKEVADS
-107 QASTNNLQLGKAN
+107 QALTNNLRPGRVN

-154 YDDIMSCRQRHQGK
+154 YDDIMSCYQRHQGK
-168 GLVSLRICPEAEVTK
+168 GLVSLRICPETEVTK
-183 YWRAVASDQAFGL
+183 YWRAVASDRAFGL
-196 NQRADEE
+196 DKRVDEE
-203 ETDKVNNGADNA
+203 GVDKV
-215 TSNSDSTDDAAH
+215 TDDVDNVTGDSGSVDNTAH
-227 DTDDIPSIDLDVVA
+227 DADDIPSIDLDVVA

-247 GVISRHD
+247 GVTSHHD
-254 ELSELLTA
+254 ELSKLLTA
-262 GLPNDAF
+262 GRPNDAF
-269 RLAVNEIR
+269 RLAVNEMR
-277 VPDDTYDN
+277 VPDDTYDSA
-285 ILGRTVG
+285 LGLTVSN
-292 CIPGMPEIVKRLTPR
+292 IPGMPEIVERLTPR
-307 QLSYCRFY
+307 QLNYCRFY

-346 LAGGDEELYDAY
+346 LAGGDEELYDTY
-358 LQDHSDDPADPI
+358 LRDHSDDPADPI
-370 NIIEALRS
+370 NIIEALES
-378 AGQLDDPDATSVIE
+378 TGQLDDPDTISVVE
-392 RVIDTP
+392 RVIDIP
-398 DIPPESL
+398 GIPPESL
-405 RRLGTTLA
+405 RHLGTTLA

-434 CLKGGDQMLG
+434 CLKGGDQALG

-465 DPDQLHNVRRH
+465 NPDQLRNVRRH
-476 LDMLTRLDLM
+476 LDMLTGLDLM

-494 NLAVLAEEKES
+494 NLAVLAEEKEGS
-505 SRRLFDQLCQAEELS
+505 CRLFDRLCQAEELS
-520 LDDGARTS
+520 LDDDTRES
-528 LVALMRSRNKWDIST
+528 LIALMRSRNKWDIST

-555 ERIGYSLI
+555 ERIGYGLI

-604 RATIKL
+604 RATIRL

-668 NQAMF
+668 NRAMF
-673 DVDSYGKG
+673 DVDSHGEG
-681 IEHATVEDAQG
+681 IEHTTIEDAQG

-726 DPGIWNRAMGTSTI
+726 DPSVWNRAMGTSTI

-754 GRHHD
+754 GRHHG

-804 QRFMDDCAKWR
+804 RRFMDDCTKWR

-861 DDHKR
+861 DSHKR
-866 FAGSFGVPI
+866 FARGFEVPI

-883 KKKEAHEQGE
+883 KKKEAYEQGE

>member
-1 MNEMS
+1 MNNRDKHLIASDYITPE
-6 RVNLYPPNPF
+6 
-16 KPSIN
+16 
-21 STASRLSETEMVS
+21 STGAESVGQLAGE
-34 CCTNRHHRKR
+34 HHRKK

-51 TTLGDTTQHRANQSG
+51 TALGEAAQHRANQGGESADAQPPAPGDVLPSG
-66 ERTDAPPLIPD
+66 
-77 GVFSSNSV
+77 NSA
-85 GDNSLSDNGIG
+85 GDDSPSDNG
-96 NGTSLKEDAGS
+96 NGISLEEAADS
-107 QASTNNLQLGKAN
+107 QASANNLQPGKAN

-126 RQAIR
+126 RQAIK
-131 GDLEAQEALAQAGL
+131 GDLEAQEALARAGL

-154 YDDIMSCRQRHQGK
+154 YDDVMSYCQRHQGK
-168 GLVSLRICPEAEVTK
+168 GLVSLRICPEAKVTK
-183 YWRAVASDQAFGL
+183 YWRAVASDQVFDL
-196 NQRADEE
+196 DQRADEE

-269 RLAVNEIR
+269 RLAVNEMR
-277 VPDDTYDN
+277 VSDDTYDST
-285 ILGRTVG
+285 LGRTAS
-292 CIPGMPEIVKRLTPR
+292 CIPGMPEIVERLTPR

-322 PELNWMLL
+322 PEINWMRFC
-330 WEFGER
+330 EFGER
-336 GPTGKYWLEA
+336 GPTGKYWFRA
-346 LAGGDEELYDAY
+346 LAGDEELYDAY
-358 LQDHSDDPADPI
+358 LRDHSDDPADPI
-370 NIIEALRS
+370 NIIEALWLT
-378 AGQLDDPDATSVIE
+378 GQLDDPYAISIIE

-398 DIPPESL
+398 DIPLERL
-405 RRLGTTLA
+405 RHLGATLT

-434 CLKGGDQMLG
+434 CLKGGDQALG

-465 DPDQLHNVRRH
+465 DSDQLRNVRRH
-476 LDMLTRLDLM
+476 LDMLTGLDLM

-494 NLAVLAEEKES
+494 NLAVLTDGKES
-505 SRRLFDQLCQAEELS
+505 SRRLFDQLCQTEELS
-520 LDDGARTS
+520 LDDDTRAS

-555 ERIGYSLI
+555 ERIGYGLI

-604 RATIKL
+604 RATIRL
-610 ARVMSEGWLENDEIL
+610 AKVMSEGWLENDEIL

-653 ARLYDKAYRYITDDW
+653 ARLYDKAYRYVTDDW
-668 NQAMF
+668 NRAMF
-673 DVDSYGKG
+673 DVDSHGEG
-681 IEHATVEDAQG
+681 IEHTTVEDAQG
-692 NLIKVTKLVGAPFN
+692 NPIEVTKLVGAPFN
-706 ILSHTVFSYNM
+706 ILSYTVFSYNM

-861 DDHKR
+861 DSHKR
-866 FAGSFGVPI
+866 FARGFEVPI

-883 KKKEAHEQGE
+883 KKKEVHEQGE

>member
-1 MNEMS
+1 MNNRDKHLIASDYITPE
-6 RVNLYPPNPF
+6 
-16 KPSIN
+16 
-21 STASRLSETEMVS
+21 STGAESVGQLAGE
-34 CCTNRHHRKR
+34 HHRKK

-51 TTLGDTTQHRANQSG
+51 TALGEAAQHRANQGGESADAQPPAPGDVLPSG
-66 ERTDAPPLIPD
+66 
-77 GVFSSNSV
+77 NSA
-85 GDNSLSDNGIG
+85 GNNSPSDNGIG
-96 NGTSLKEDAGS
+96 NGTGLKEAADS
-107 QASTNNLQLGKAN
+107 QTSTNNLQPGKAN

-126 RQAIR
+126 RQAIK
-131 GDLEAQEALAQAGL
+131 GDLQAQEALAQAGL

-154 YDDIMSCRQRHQGK
+154 YDDVMSYCQRHQGK
-168 GLVSLRICPEAEVTK
+168 GLVSLRICPEAKVTK
-183 YWRAVASDQAFGL
+183 YWRAVASDQVFDL
-196 NQRADEE
+196 DQRADEE

-269 RLAVNEIR
+269 RLTVNEIR

-358 LQDHSDDPADPI
+358 LQDHSDNPADPI
-370 NIIEALRS
+370 NIIEALRL

-434 CLKGGDQMLG
+434 CLKGGDQALG
-444 DDYLGHVAFY
+444 DDYLRHVAFY

-465 DPDQLHNVRRH
+465 DSDQLRNVRRH
-476 LDMLTRLDLM
+476 LDMLTGLDLM

-505 SRRLFDQLCQAEELS
+505 SRRLFDRLCQAEELS
-520 LDDGARTS
+520 LGDDTRES
-528 LVALMRSRNKWDIST
+528 LIALMRSRNKWDIST

-555 ERIGYSLI
+555 ERIGYGLI

-610 ARVMSEGWLENDEIL
+610 AKVMSEGWLENDEIL

-653 ARLYDKAYRYITDDW
+653 ARLYDKAYRYVTDDW
-668 NQAMF
+668 NRAMF
-673 DVDSYGKG
+673 DVDSHGEG

-754 GRHHD
+754 GRHHG

-850 IVHGSDVGDIS
+850 IVHGSDMGDIS
-861 DDHKR
+861 DSHKR
-866 FAGSFGVPI
+866 FARGFEVPI

-883 KKKEAHEQGE
+883 KKKEVHEQGE

>member
-1 MNEMS
+1 MDSQNKRPIAPGYITPES
-6 RVNLYPPNPF
+6 TGVE
-16 KPSIN
+16 SISQLAN
-21 STASRLSETEMVS
+21 Q
-34 CCTNRHHRKR
+34 HHQKK

-51 TTLGDTTQHRANQSG
+51 TTLDGAAQHRANQSG
-66 ERTDAPPLIPD
+66 ERTDVQP
-77 GVFSSNSV
+77 
-85 GDNSLSDNGIG
+85 
-96 NGTSLKEDAGS
+96 TSLKEAADS
-107 QASTNNLQLGKAN
+107 QASTNNLQPGKAN

-154 YDDIMSCRQRHQGK
+154 YDDVMSCYQRHQGK

-196 NQRADEE
+196 NQRADKE
-203 ETDKVNNGADNA
+203 ETDKVNNSADNA
-215 TSNSDSTDDAAH
+215 TGDSDSVDNTAH
-227 DTDDIPSIDLDVVA
+227 DTDDIFPSVDLDVVA

-262 GLPNDAF
+262 GLPNDTF
-269 RLAVNEIR
+269 RLAVNEMR
-277 VPDDTYDN
+277 VPDDTYDSA
-285 ILGRTVG
+285 LGRTVY
-292 CIPGMPEIVKRLTPR
+292 CIPCMPEIVERLTPR

-358 LQDHSDDPADPI
+358 LRDHSDDPADPI

-378 AGQLDDPDATSVIE
+378 AGQLDDPDTISVVE

-398 DIPPESL
+398 DIPLERL
-405 RRLGTTLA
+405 RHLGATLT

-434 CLKGGDQMLG
+434 CLKGGDQALG
-444 DDYLGHVAFY
+444 DDYLRHVAFY

-465 DPDQLHNVRRH
+465 DPDQLRSVRRH
-476 LDMLTRLDLM
+476 LDMLTGFDLM

-494 NLAVLAEEKES
+494 NLAVLTDRKES

-520 LDDGARTS
+520 LGDDTRES
-528 LVALMRSRNKWDIST
+528 LIALMRSRNKWDIST

-555 ERIGYSLI
+555 ERIGYGLI

-610 ARVMSEGWLENDEIL
+610 AKVMSEGWLENDEIL

-653 ARLYDKAYRYITDDW
+653 ARLYDKAYRYVTDDW

-673 DVDSYGKG
+673 DVDSYGEG
-681 IEHATVEDAQG
+681 IEHTTVEDAQG

-754 GRHHD
+754 GRHHG

-861 DDHKR
+861 DSHKR
-866 FAGSFGVPI
+866 FARGFEVPI

>member
-1 MNEMS
+1 MNNRDKHPIAPDYITPE
-6 RVNLYPPNPF
+6 
-16 KPSIN
+16 
-21 STASRLSETEMVS
+21 STGAESVGQLID
-34 CCTNRHHRKR
+34 RHHRKK

-51 TTLGDTTQHRANQSG
+51 ATLGEVAQHRANQSG

-77 GVFSSNSV
+77 GVFSSNST
-85 GDNSLSDNGIG
+85 GDNSPSDNGIG
-96 NGTSLKEDAGS
+96 NGISLEEVADS
-107 QASTNNLQLGKAN
+107 QASTNNLKPGKAD

-126 RQAIR
+126 RQAIK

-145 INQGNIGQL
+145 INQGNISQL
-154 YDDIMSCRQRHQGK
+154 YDDVMSCYQRHQGK
-168 GLVSLRICPEAEVTK
+168 GLVSLRICPEAKVTK

-203 ETDKVNNGADNA
+203 ETDKVNNDADNA
-215 TSNSDSTDDAAH
+215 AGDPGSVDNTAH

-254 ELSELLTA
+254 KLSELLTA
-262 GLPNDAF
+262 GLPNDTF
-269 RLAVNEIR
+269 RLAASQMHVSESYRSILSSIVVN
-277 VPDDTYDN
+277 
-285 ILGRTVG
+285 
-292 CIPGMPEIVKRLTPR
+292 IPGIPEIVERLTPR

-315 KTYHEEF
+315 KTYQPNF
-322 PELNWMLL
+322 LELNCMPLQ
-330 WEFGER
+330 EFGER

-346 LAGGDEELYDAY
+346 LAGGNEELYDAY

-370 NIIEALRS
+370 NIIEALVS
-378 AGQLDDPDATSVIE
+378 TGQLDDPDTISVVE
-392 RVIDTP
+392 RVIDAP

-405 RRLGTTLA
+405 RHLGTTLA
-413 QLQDKFPLITD
+413 QLRDKFPLITD

-434 CLKGGDQMLG
+434 CLKGGDQALG
-444 DDYLGHVAFY
+444 DDYLRHVAFY

-465 DPDQLHNVRRH
+465 DPDQLRSVRRH
-476 LDMLTRLDLM
+476 LDMLTGLDLM

-505 SRRLFDQLCQAEELS
+505 SRWLFDQLCQAEELL
-520 LDDGARTS
+520 LDDDTRES
-528 LVALMRSRNKWDIST
+528 LIALMRSRNKWDIST

-555 ERIGYSLI
+555 ERIGYGLI

-604 RATIKL
+604 RATIRL
-610 ARVMSEGWLENDEIL
+610 AKVMSEGWLENDEIL

-653 ARLYDKAYRYITDDW
+653 ARLYDKAYCYITDDW
-668 NQAMF
+668 NRAMF
-673 DVDSYGKG
+673 DVDSHGEG

-692 NLIKVTKLVGAPFN
+692 NPIKVTKLVGAPFN
-706 ILSHTVFSYNM
+706 ILSHTIFSYNM
-717 KGIFRELMK
+717 KGIFQELMK
-726 DPGIWNRAMGTSTI
+726 DPSVWNRAMGTSTI

-850 IVHGSDVGDIS
+850 IVHGSDMGDIS
-861 DDHKR
+861 DSHKR
-866 FAGSFGVPI
+866 FARGFKVPI

-883 KKKEAHEQGE
+883 KKKEVHEQGE

>member
-1 MNEMS
+1 MNNRNKHPIAPDYVTPE
-6 RVNLYPPNPF
+6 
-16 KPSIN
+16 
-21 STASRLSETEMVS
+21 STGAESVGQLAD
-34 CCTNRHHRKR
+34 RHYHKK
-44 QALARLV
+44 QALAHLV
-51 TTLGDTTQHRANQSG
+51 TTLGEAAQHRANQSG
-66 ERTDAPPLIPD
+66 ERTDVQPPTSDD
-77 GVFSSNSV
+77 GSLSGNDA
-85 GDNSLSDNGIG
+85 GDNLPSDNGTG
-96 NGTSLKEDAGS
+96 NGISLKEVVDS
-107 QASTNNLQLGKAN
+107 QALTNNLRPGRAN
-120 MPPEQY
+120 MSPEQY

-154 YDDIMSCRQRHQGK
+154 YDDVMSCYQQHQGK

-196 NQRADEE
+196 SQRADEKE
-203 ETDKVNNGADNA
+203 VDKANNGV
-215 TSNSDSTDDAAH
+215 NSTTGDSGSVDDTAH
-227 DTDDIPSIDLDVVA
+227 DTDDISSIDLDVVA
-241 SQLHEL
+241 GQLHEL
-247 GVISRHD
+247 GVTSRYD
-254 ELSELLTA
+254 ELSKLLTA
-262 GLPNDAF
+262 GLPNDTF
-269 RLAVNEIR
+269 RLTVDEIR

-285 ILGRTVG
+285 ILGQTVG
-292 CIPGMPEIVKRLTPR
+292 CIPGMPEIVERLTPR

-322 PELNWMLL
+322 PELNWMRL

-346 LAGGDEELYDAY
+346 LAGGDEELYGAY
-358 LQDHSDDPADPI
+358 LRDHSDDPANPI
-370 NIIEALRS
+370 NIIEALRL
-378 AGQLDDPDATSVIE
+378 AGQLDDPDAISVIE

-405 RRLGTTLA
+405 RRLGATLT

-434 CLKGGDQMLG
+434 CLKGGDQALG

-476 LDMLTRLDLM
+476 LDMLTGLDLM

-494 NLAVLAEEKES
+494 NLAVLTEGKES

-520 LDDGARTS
+520 LDDDTRAS

-555 ERIGYSLI
+555 ERIGYGLI

-604 RATIKL
+604 RATIRL
-610 ARVMSEGWLENDEIL
+610 AKVMSEGWLENDEIL

-653 ARLYDKAYRYITDDW
+653 ARLYDKAYRYVTDDW
-668 NQAMF
+668 NRAMF
-673 DVDSYGKG
+673 DIDSHGEG
-681 IEHATVEDAQG
+681 IEHTTVEDAQG
-692 NLIKVTKLVGAPFN
+692 NPIKVTKLVGAPFN
-706 ILSHTVFSYNM
+706 ILSHTIFSYNM

-726 DPGIWNRAMGTSTI
+726 DPSVWNRAMGTSTI

-754 GRHHD
+754 GRHHG

-861 DDHKR
+861 DSHKR
-866 FAGSFGVPI
+866 FARGFEVPI

-883 KKKEAHEQGE
+883 KKKEAHEQGKA
-893 V
+893 

>member
-1 MNEMS
+1 MNNRNKHPIAPDYITPE
-6 RVNLYPPNPF
+6 
-16 KPSIN
+16 
-21 STASRLSETEMVS
+21 STGAESVGQLAD
-34 CCTNRHHRKR
+34 RHYCKK

-51 TTLGDTTQHRANQSG
+51 TTLGEAAQHRANQSG
-66 ERTDAPPLIPD
+66 ERTDVQPPTSDD
-77 GVFSSNSV
+77 GSLSGNDA
-85 GDNSLSDNGIG
+85 GDNLPSDNGTG
-96 NGTSLKEDAGS
+96 NGISLKEVVDS
-107 QASTNNLQLGKAN
+107 QALTNNLRPGRAN
-120 MPPEQY
+120 MSPEQY

-154 YDDIMSCRQRHQGK
+154 YDDVMSCYQQHQGK

-196 NQRADEE
+196 SQRADEKE
-203 ETDKVNNGADNA
+203 VDKATDDVDNA
-215 TSNSDSTDDAAH
+215 TGDPGSVDNTAH
-227 DTDDIPSIDLDVVA
+227 DTDDIPSIDLNVVA
-241 SQLHEL
+241 GQLHEL
-247 GVISRHD
+247 GVTSHHD
-254 ELSELLTA
+254 ELSKLLTA
-262 GLPNDAF
+262 GLPNDTF
-269 RLAVNEIR
+269 RLAASQMHVSESYRSILSSIVVN
-277 VPDDTYDN
+277 
-285 ILGRTVG
+285 
-292 CIPGMPEIVKRLTPR
+292 IPGMPEIVERLTPR

-315 KTYHEEF
+315 KTYQPNF
-322 PELNWMLL
+322 LELNCMPLQ
-330 WEFGER
+330 EFGER

-346 LAGGDEELYDAY
+346 LAGGNEELYDAY

-370 NIIEALRS
+370 NIIETLGAT
-378 AGQLDDPDATSVIE
+378 GQLDDPDTISVVE

-405 RRLGTTLA
+405 RHLGTTLA

-434 CLKGGDQMLG
+434 CLKGGDQALG

-465 DPDQLHNVRRH
+465 DPDQLRNVRRH
-476 LDMLTRLDLM
+476 LDMLTGLDLM

-505 SRRLFDQLCQAEELS
+505 SRRLFDRLCQAEELS
-520 LDDGARTS
+520 LDDDTRES
-528 LVALMRSRNKWDIST
+528 LIALMRSRNKWDIST

-555 ERIGYSLI
+555 ERIGYGLI

-604 RATIKL
+604 RATIRL
-610 ARVMSEGWLENDEIL
+610 AKVMSEGWLENDEIL

-668 NQAMF
+668 NRAMF
-673 DVDSYGKG
+673 DVDSHGEG
-681 IEHATVEDAQG
+681 IEHTTIEDAQG
-692 NLIKVTKLVGAPFN
+692 TRIKVTKLVGAPFN

-726 DPGIWNRAMGTSTI
+726 DPGIWNRAMDTSTI

-804 QRFMDDCAKWR
+804 RRFMDDCAKWR

-861 DDHKR
+861 DSHKR
-866 FAGSFGVPI
+866 FARGFEVPI

-883 KKKEAHEQGE
+883 KKKEAHEQGKA
-893 V
+893 

>member
-1 MNEMS
+1 MS
-6 RVNLYPPNPF
+6 RANLYPPNPF
-16 KPSIN
+16 KPSI
-21 STASRLSETEMVS
+21 SSAASQPSETELVS
-34 CCTNRHHRKR
+34 CCTDRHHRKK

-51 TTLGDTTQHRANQSG
+51 ATLGEAAQHRANQSG
-66 ERTDAPPLIPD
+66 ERIDVQSPTPG
-77 GVFSSNSV
+77 GVLLSSGGASGNSP
-85 GDNSLSDNGIG
+85 SDSGSG
-96 NGTSLKEDAGS
+96 NGASLKEVADS
-107 QASTNNLQLGKAN
+107 QALTNNLRPGRVN

-126 RQAIR
+126 QQAIR

-154 YDDIMSCRQRHQGK
+154 YDDVMSCYQRHQGK

-183 YWRAVASDQAFGL
+183 YWRAVASDQALGL
-196 NQRADEE
+196 NKRVNEE
-203 ETDKVNNGADNA
+203 GVDKA
-215 TSNSDSTDDAAH
+215 TDDVDNTAH
-227 DTDDIPSIDLDVVA
+227 DTDDIPSINLNVVA
-241 SQLHEL
+241 GQLHEL
-247 GVISRHD
+247 GVTSHHD
-254 ELSELLTA
+254 ELSKLLTA
-262 GLPNDAF
+262 GRPNDAF
-269 RLAVNEIR
+269 RLAVNEMR
-277 VPDDTYDN
+277 VPDDTYDSA
-285 ILGRTVG
+285 LGLTVSN
-292 CIPGMPEIVKRLTPR
+292 IPGMPEIVERLTPR
-307 QLSYCRFY
+307 QLNYCRFY

-358 LQDHSDDPADPI
+358 LRDHSDDPADPI
-370 NIIEALRS
+370 NIIEALES
-378 AGQLDDPDATSVIE
+378 TGQLDDPDTISVVE
-392 RVIDTP
+392 RVIDIP
-398 DIPPESL
+398 GIPPESL
-405 RRLGTTLA
+405 RHLGTTLA

-434 CLKGGDQMLG
+434 CLKGGDQALG
-444 DDYLGHVAFY
+444 DDYLSHVAFY

-465 DPDQLHNVRRH
+465 DPDQLRSVRRH
-476 LDMLTRLDLM
+476 LDMLTGLDLM

-505 SRRLFDQLCQAEELS
+505 SRRLFDRLCQVEELS
-520 LDDGARTS
+520 LDDDTRES
-528 LVALMRSRNKWDIST
+528 LIALMRSRNKWDIST

-555 ERIGYSLI
+555 ERIGYGLI

-604 RATIKL
+604 RAAIRL
-610 ARVMSEGWLENDEIL
+610 AKVMSEGWLENDEIL

-673 DVDSYGKG
+673 DVGSHGEG
-681 IEHATVEDAQG
+681 IEHATVEDARG
-692 NLIKVTKLVGAPFN
+692 ARIKVTKLVGAPFN
-706 ILSHTVFSYNM
+706 ILSHTIFSYNM

-726 DPGIWNRAMGTSTI
+726 DPSVWNRAMGTSTI

-861 DDHKR
+861 DSHKR
-866 FAGSFGVPI
+866 FARGFEVPI

-883 KKKEAHEQGE
+883 KKKEAHEQGK

>member
-1 MNEMS
+1 MNNRNKHPIAPDYITPE
-6 RVNLYPPNPF
+6 
-16 KPSIN
+16 
-21 STASRLSETEMVS
+21 STGAESVGQLAD
-34 CCTNRHHRKR
+34 RHYCKK

-51 TTLGDTTQHRANQSG
+51 TTLGEAAQHRANQSG
-66 ERTDAPPLIPD
+66 ERTDVQPPTSDD
-77 GVFSSNSV
+77 GSLSGNDA
-85 GDNSLSDNGIG
+85 GDNLPSDNGTG
-96 NGTSLKEDAGS
+96 NGISLKEVVDS
-107 QASTNNLQLGKAN
+107 QALTNNLRPGRAN
-120 MPPEQY
+120 MSPEQY

-154 YDDIMSCRQRHQGK
+154 YDDVMSCYQQHQGK

-196 NQRADEE
+196 SQRADEKE
-203 ETDKVNNGADNA
+203 VDKATDDVDNA
-215 TSNSDSTDDAAH
+215 TGDPGSVDNTAH
-227 DTDDIPSIDLDVVA
+227 DTDDIPSIDLNVVA
-241 SQLHEL
+241 GQLHEL
-247 GVISRHD
+247 GVTSHHD
-254 ELSELLTA
+254 ELSKLLTA
-262 GLPNDAF
+262 GLPNDTF
-269 RLAVNEIR
+269 RLAASQMHVSESYRSILSSIVVN
-277 VPDDTYDN
+277 
-285 ILGRTVG
+285 
-292 CIPGMPEIVKRLTPR
+292 IPGMPEIVERLTPR

-315 KTYHEEF
+315 KTYQPNF
-322 PELNWMLL
+322 LELNCMPLQ
-330 WEFGER
+330 EFGER

-346 LAGGDEELYDAY
+346 LAGGNEELYDAY

-370 NIIEALRS
+370 NIIETLGAT
-378 AGQLDDPDATSVIE
+378 GQLDDPDTISVVE

-405 RRLGTTLA
+405 RHLGTTLA

-434 CLKGGDQMLG
+434 CLKGGDQALG

-465 DPDQLHNVRRH
+465 DPDQLRNVRRH
-476 LDMLTRLDLM
+476 LDMLTGLDLM

-505 SRRLFDQLCQAEELS
+505 SRRLFDRLCQAEELS
-520 LDDGARTS
+520 LDDDTRES
-528 LVALMRSRNKWDIST
+528 LIALMRSRNKWDIST

-555 ERIGYSLI
+555 ERIGYGLI

-604 RATIKL
+604 RATIRLVK
-610 ARVMSEGWLENDEIL
+610 VMSEGWLENDEIL

-668 NQAMF
+668 NRAMF
-673 DVDSYGKG
+673 DVDSHGEG
-681 IEHATVEDAQG
+681 IEHTTIEDAQG
-692 NLIKVTKLVGAPFN
+692 TRIKVTKLVGAPFN

-861 DDHKR
+861 DSHKR
-866 FAGSFGVPI
+866 FARGFEVPI

>member
-1 MNEMS
+1 MNSQNKHLIAPDYITPES
-6 RVNLYPPNPF
+6 AGAEPVGQL
-16 KPSIN
+16 
-21 STASRLSETEMVS
+21 AD
-34 CCTNRHHRKR
+34 RHHHKK

-51 TTLGDTTQHRANQSG
+51 TTLGEAAQHKANQGG
-66 ERTDAPPLIPD
+66 ESTGAQPPAPD
-77 GVFSSNSV
+77 GVLLSGNGV
-85 GDNSLSDNGIG
+85 GDNSPSDNGIG
-96 NGTSLKEDAGS
+96 NGISLKEVVDS
-107 QASTNNLQLGKAN
+107 QASTNNLQPGKAN

-126 RQAIR
+126 QQAIK

-154 YDDIMSCRQRHQGK
+154 YDDVMSCYQRHQGK

-183 YWRAVASDQAFGL
+183 YWRVVASDQAFGL

-203 ETDKVNNGADNA
+203 ETDKVNNGTDNA
-215 TSNSDSTDDAAH
+215 TSDSDSTDDTVH
-227 DTDDIPSIDLDVVA
+227 DTDDISSINLDVVA
-241 SQLHEL
+241 VQLYEL
-247 GVISRHD
+247 GVTSHHD
-254 ELSELLTA
+254 ELSKLLTA

-269 RLAVNEIR
+269 RLAVSQMH
-277 VPDDTYDN
+277 VPESYCS
-285 ILGRTVG
+285 ILSSIVVN
-292 CIPGMPEIVKRLTPR
+292 IPGIPEIVERLTPR

-315 KTYHEEF
+315 KTYQPNF
-322 PELNWMLL
+322 LELNCMPLQ
-330 WEFGER
+330 EFGEC

-358 LQDHSDDPADPI
+358 LRDHSDDPADPI
-370 NIIEALRS
+370 NIIEVLRS
-378 AGQLDDPDATSVIE
+378 AGQLDDPDAISVVE

-398 DIPPESL
+398 DIPLERL
-405 RRLGTTLA
+405 RHLGATLT

-434 CLKGGDQMLG
+434 CLKGGDQVLG

-465 DPDQLHNVRRH
+465 NPDQLRIVRRH
-476 LDMLTRLDLM
+476 LDMLTGLDLM

-494 NLAVLAEEKES
+494 NLAVLTEGKES

-520 LDDGARTS
+520 LDDDTRES
-528 LVALMRSRNKWDIST
+528 LIALMLSRNKWDIST

-555 ERIGYSLI
+555 ERIGYGLI

-668 NQAMF
+668 NRAMF
-673 DVDSYGKG
+673 DVDSHGEG
-681 IEHATVEDAQG
+681 IEHTTVEDAQG

-706 ILSHTVFSYNM
+706 ILSHTIFSYNM
-717 KGIFRELMK
+717 KGVFRELMK

-850 IVHGSDVGDIS
+850 IVHGSEVGDIS